1 MISNIGINDDKGIN
15 MKSVEN
21 LVRPNIRA
29 MVPYSTARDEFKG
42 LAELFL
48 DANESPYENGFNRY
62 PDPAQRAVK
71 QQLSAIKGVPA
82 ESIFMGNGSDEAIDL
97 AFRIFCNPGVDNA
110 IAIAPSYGM
119 YSTCAAVNDVE
130 MREVL
135 LNEDF
140 SLPVERILAAAD
152 SRSKLLFICS
162 PNNPTG
168 NAFGKEEIE
177 ALLSGFN
184 GMVVLDEAYAD
195 FSDEGSFAASLGKW
209 PNLIILQ
216 TLSKAW
222 GMAGL
227 RAGLAFA
234 SPYVIRLFSQ
244 VKYPYNINVATL
256 SAVSKLLKAGVAEK
270 VAETKRERALL
281 VSRLGEMRCVERI
294 YPSQA
299 NFLLVKVD
307 DASRLYNYLLK
318 EGIIV
323 RDRSKMPLC
332 SGCLRITVGTPAEN
346 RRLVEVVGAYDDAFY
361 GVSHTMPA
369 EEHSRYARVVRS
381 TNETTVSVC
390 VDLDRSGNIGTAV
403 STGTSKCK
411 GAAGTSAT
419 SAALGSTGAVISSG
433 LNFLDHMLAQI
444 VHHGGIYLTLFAEG
458 DLEVDAHH
466 TMEDVAITLGQAI
479 SNALGDKRGIERYG
493 FALPMD
499 ESSALVL
506 LDFGG
511 RIDFEWDVKFAGER
525 VGDVPTEM
533 FRHFFQSL
541 ASAMNCNLHIAAKG
555 ENDHHIAEAIFKAF
569 ARALKAAVR
578 KEEFNYNIPSSK
590 GVL

>member
-1 MISNIGINDDKGIN
+1 
-15 MKSVEN
+15 MKRIES

-42 LAELFL
+42 VAEVFM
-48 DANESPYENGFNRY
+48 DANESPFDNGYNRY
-62 PDPAQRAVK
+62 PDPSQARLKRRIAE
-71 QQLSAIKGVPA
+71 IKGVDVQN
-82 ESIFMGNGSDEAIDL
+82 IFVGNGSDEAIDL
-97 AFRIFCNPGVDNA
+97 CFRIFCNPGLDNA

-135 LNEDF
+135 LNDDF
-140 SLPVERILAAAD
+140 SLPVERLLDAAD
-152 SRSKLLFICS
+152 NNSKLLFICS

-168 NAFGKEEIE
+168 NVFPREEIE
-177 ALLSGFN
+177 RILQEFD
-184 GMVVLDEAYAD
+184 GMVVLDEAYIDFAD
-195 FSDEGSFAASLGKW
+195 EPGMLRSLENW

-234 SPYVIRLFSQ
+234 SNYVMRLFAQ

-256 SAVSKLLKAGVAEK
+256 SAVEKLLKAGVDDRVKLIKEQ
-270 VAETKRERALL
+270 RAFMEQKL
-281 VSRLGEMRCVERI
+281 SGMECVWRV

-299 NFLLVKVD
+299 NFLLVQVD
-307 DASRLYNYLLK
+307 NAADLYNYLLG

-323 RDRSKMPLC
+323 RDRSRMPLC
-332 SGCLRITVGTPAEN
+332 DNTLRITVGTPQENVRLLRAIAE
-346 RRLVEVVGAYDDAFY
+346 YDIKRY
-361 GVSHTMPA
+361 GSRA
-369 EEHSRYARVVRS
+369 EGELMAERELLQEYESRSARVIRT
-381 TNETTVSVC
+381 TNETSVSVS
-390 VDLDRSGNIGTAV
+390 VDLDNSGTGGI
-403 STGTSKCK
+403 STGLS
-411 GAAGTSAT
+411 
-419 SAALGSTGAVISSG
+419 
-433 LNFLDHMLAQI
+433 FLDHMLMQI
-444 VHHGGIYLTLFAEG
+444 VHHGGIMLTINASG
-458 DLEVDAHH
+458 DLEVDEHH
-466 TMEDVAITLGQAI
+466 TMEDVAITLGQAL
-479 SNALGDKRGIERYG
+479 SKALGDKRGIERYG

-499 ESSALVL
+499 ESEAIVL

-511 RIDFEWDVKFAGER
+511 RIDFKWEVTFYGER
-525 VGDVPTEM
+525 VGDVPTQM

-541 ASAMNCNLHIAAKG
+541 CSAMNCNLHISARG

-578 KEEFNYNIPSSK
+578 REPFNYEIPSSK
-590 GVL
+590 GLL

>member
-1 MISNIGINDDKGIN
+1 
-15 MKSVEN
+15 MKRIES

-42 LAELFL
+42 VAEVFM
-48 DANESPYENGFNRY
+48 DANESPFDNGYNRY
-62 PDPAQRAVK
+62 PDPSQARLKRRIAE
-71 QQLSAIKGVPA
+71 IKGVDVQN
-82 ESIFMGNGSDEAIDL
+82 IFVGNGSDEAIDL
-97 AFRIFCNPGVDNA
+97 CFRIFCNPGLDNA

-135 LNEDF
+135 LNDDF
-140 SLPVERILAAAD
+140 SLPVERLLDAAD
-152 SRSKLLFICS
+152 NNSKLLFICS

-168 NAFGKEEIE
+168 NVFPREEIE
-177 ALLSGFN
+177 RILQEFD
-184 GMVVLDEAYAD
+184 GMVVLDEAYIDFAD
-195 FSDEGSFAASLGKW
+195 EPGMLRSLENW

-234 SPYVIRLFSQ
+234 SNYVMQLFAQ

-256 SAVSKLLKAGVAEK
+256 SAVEKLLKAGVDDRVKLIKEQ
-270 VAETKRERALL
+270 RAFMEQKL
-281 VSRLGEMRCVERI
+281 SGMECVWRV

-299 NFLLVKVD
+299 NFLLVQVD
-307 DASRLYNYLLK
+307 NAADLYNYLLG

-323 RDRSKMPLC
+323 RDRSRMPLC
-332 SGCLRITVGTPAEN
+332 DNTLRITIGTPQENVRLLRAIAE
-346 RRLVEVVGAYDDAFY
+346 YDIKRY
-361 GVSHTMPA
+361 GSRA
-369 EEHSRYARVVRS
+369 EGGPLAERELLQEYESRSARVIRT
-381 TNETTVSVC
+381 TNETSVSVS
-390 VDLDRSGNIGTAV
+390 VDLDNSGTGGI
-403 STGTSKCK
+403 STGLS
-411 GAAGTSAT
+411 
-419 SAALGSTGAVISSG
+419 
-433 LNFLDHMLAQI
+433 FLDHMLMQI
-444 VHHGGIYLTLFAEG
+444 VHHGGIMLTINASG
-458 DLEVDAHH
+458 DLEVDEHH
-466 TMEDVAITLGQAI
+466 TMEDVAITLGQAL
-479 SNALGDKRGIERYG
+479 SKALGDKRGIERYG

-499 ESSALVL
+499 ESEAIVL

-511 RIDFEWDVKFAGER
+511 RIDFKWEVTFSGER
-525 VGDVPTEM
+525 VGDVPTQM

-541 ASAMNCNLHIAAKG
+541 CSAMNCNLHISARG

-578 KEEFNYNIPSSK
+578 REPFNYEIPSSK
-590 GVL
+590 GLL

>member
-1 MISNIGINDDKGIN
+1 
-15 MKSVEN
+15 MKRIES

-42 LAELFL
+42 VAEVFM
-48 DANESPYENGFNRY
+48 DANESPFDNGYNRY
-62 PDPAQRAVK
+62 PDPSQARLKRRIAE
-71 QQLSAIKGVPA
+71 IKGVDVQN
-82 ESIFMGNGSDEAIDL
+82 IFVGNGSDEAIDL
-97 AFRIFCNPGVDNA
+97 CFRIFCNPGLDNA

-135 LNEDF
+135 LNDDF
-140 SLPVERILAAAD
+140 SLPVERLLDAAD
-152 SRSKLLFICS
+152 DNSKLLFICS

-168 NAFGKEEIE
+168 NVFPREEIE
-177 ALLSGFN
+177 RILQEFD
-184 GMVVLDEAYAD
+184 GMVVLDEAYIDFAD
-195 FSDEGSFAASLGKW
+195 EPGMLRSLENW

-234 SPYVIRLFSQ
+234 SNYVMRLFAQ

-256 SAVSKLLKAGVAEK
+256 SAVEKLLKAGVDDRVKLIKEQ
-270 VAETKRERALL
+270 RAFMEQKL
-281 VSRLGEMRCVERI
+281 SGMECVWRV

-299 NFLLVKVD
+299 NFLLVQVD
-307 DASRLYNYLLK
+307 NAADLYNYLLG

-323 RDRSKMPLC
+323 RDRSRMPLC
-332 SGCLRITVGTPAEN
+332 DNTLRITIGTPQENVRLLRAIAE
-346 RRLVEVVGAYDDAFY
+346 YDIKRY
-361 GVSHTMPA
+361 GSRA
-369 EEHSRYARVVRS
+369 EGGPLAEGKPLAEGELMAERELLQEYESRSARVIRT
-381 TNETTVSVC
+381 TNETSVSVS
-390 VDLDRSGNIGTAV
+390 VDLDNSGTGGI
-403 STGTSKCK
+403 STGLS
-411 GAAGTSAT
+411 
-419 SAALGSTGAVISSG
+419 
-433 LNFLDHMLAQI
+433 FLDHMLMQI
-444 VHHGGIYLTLFAEG
+444 VHHGGIMLTINASG
-458 DLEVDAHH
+458 DLEVDEHH
-466 TMEDVAITLGQAI
+466 TMEDVAITLGQAL
-479 SNALGDKRGIERYG
+479 SKALGEKRGIERYG

-499 ESSALVL
+499 ESEAIVL

-511 RIDFEWDVKFAGER
+511 RIDFKWEVTFYGER
-525 VGDVPTEM
+525 VGDVPTQM

-541 ASAMNCNLHIAAKG
+541 CSAMNCNLHISARG

-578 KEEFNYNIPSSK
+578 REPFNYEIPSSK
-590 GVL
+590 GLL

>member
-1 MISNIGINDDKGIN
+1 
-15 MKSVEN
+15 MKRIES

-42 LAELFL
+42 VAEVFM
-48 DANESPYENGFNRY
+48 DANESPFDNGYNRY
-62 PDPAQRAVK
+62 PDPSQARLKRRIAE
-71 QQLSAIKGVPA
+71 IKGVDVQN
-82 ESIFMGNGSDEAIDL
+82 IFVGNGSDEAIDL
-97 AFRIFCNPGVDNA
+97 CFRIFCNPGLDNA

-135 LNEDF
+135 LNDDF
-140 SLPVERILAAAD
+140 SLPVERLLDAAD
-152 SRSKLLFICS
+152 NNSKLLFICS

-168 NAFGKEEIE
+168 NVFPREEIE
-177 ALLSGFN
+177 RILQEFD
-184 GMVVLDEAYAD
+184 GMVVLDEAYIDFAD
-195 FSDEGSFAASLGKW
+195 EPGMLRSLDNW

-234 SPYVIRLFSQ
+234 SDYVMRLFAQ

-256 SAVSKLLKAGVAEK
+256 SAVEKLLKAGVDDRVKLIKEQ
-270 VAETKRERALL
+270 RAFMEQKL
-281 VSRLGEMRCVERI
+281 SGMECVWRV

-299 NFLLVKVD
+299 NFLLVQVD
-307 DASRLYNYLLK
+307 NAADLYNYLLG

-323 RDRSKMPLC
+323 RDRSRMPLC
-332 SGCLRITVGTPAEN
+332 DNTLRITVGTPQENVRLLRAIAE
-346 RRLVEVVGAYDDAFY
+346 YDIKRY
-361 GVSHTMPA
+361 GSRA
-369 EEHSRYARVVRS
+369 EGGPLAEGKPLAEGELMAERELLQEYESRSARVIRT
-381 TNETTVSVC
+381 TNETSVSVS
-390 VDLDRSGNIGTAV
+390 VDLDNSGTGGI
-403 STGTSKCK
+403 STGLS
-411 GAAGTSAT
+411 
-419 SAALGSTGAVISSG
+419 
-433 LNFLDHMLAQI
+433 FLDHMLMQI
-444 VHHGGIYLTLFAEG
+444 VHHGGIMLTINASG
-458 DLEVDAHH
+458 DLEVDEHH
-466 TMEDVAITLGQAI
+466 TMEDVAITLGQALFK
-479 SNALGDKRGIERYG
+479 ALGEKRGIERYG

-499 ESSALVL
+499 ESEAIVL

-511 RIDFEWDVKFAGER
+511 RIDFKWEVTFYGER
-525 VGDVPTEM
+525 VGDVPTQM

-541 ASAMNCNLHIAAKG
+541 CSAMNCNLHISARG

-578 KEEFNYNIPSSK
+578 REPFNYEIPSSK
-590 GVL
+590 GLL

>member
-1 MISNIGINDDKGIN
+1 
-15 MKSVEN
+15 MKRIES

-42 LAELFL
+42 VAEVFM
-48 DANESPYENGFNRY
+48 DANESPFDNGYNRY
-62 PDPAQRAVK
+62 PDPSQARLKRRIAE
-71 QQLSAIKGVPA
+71 IKGVDVQN
-82 ESIFMGNGSDEAIDL
+82 IFVGNGSDEAIDL
-97 AFRIFCNPGVDNA
+97 CFRIFCNPGIDNA

-135 LNEDF
+135 LNDDF
-140 SLPVERILAAAD
+140 SLPVERLLDAAD
-152 SRSKLLFICS
+152 NNSKLLFICS

-168 NAFGKEEIE
+168 NVFPREEIE
-177 ALLSGFN
+177 RILQEFD
-184 GMVVLDEAYAD
+184 GMVVLDEAYIDFAD
-195 FSDEGSFAASLGKW
+195 EPGMLRSLENW

-234 SPYVIRLFSQ
+234 SNYVMRLFAQ

-256 SAVSKLLKAGVAEK
+256 SAVEKLLKAGVDDRVKLIKEQRAFM
-270 VAETKRERALL
+270 ERKL
-281 VSRLGEMRCVERI
+281 SGMECVWRV

-299 NFLLVKVD
+299 NFLLVQVD
-307 DASRLYNYLLK
+307 NAADLYNYLLG

-323 RDRSKMPLC
+323 RDRSRMPLC
-332 SGCLRITVGTPAEN
+332 DNTLRITIGTPQENVRLLRAIAE
-346 RRLVEVVGAYDDAFY
+346 YDIKRY
-361 GVSHTMPA
+361 GSRA
-369 EEHSRYARVVRS
+369 EGGPLAERELLQEYESRSARVIRT
-381 TNETTVSVC
+381 TNETSVSVS
-390 VDLDRSGNIGTAV
+390 VDLDNSGTGGI
-403 STGTSKCK
+403 STGLS
-411 GAAGTSAT
+411 
-419 SAALGSTGAVISSG
+419 
-433 LNFLDHMLAQI
+433 FLDHMLMQI
-444 VHHGGIYLTLFAEG
+444 VHHGGIMLTINASG
-458 DLEVDAHH
+458 DLEVDEHH
-466 TMEDVAITLGQAI
+466 TMEDVAITLGQAL
-479 SNALGDKRGIERYG
+479 SKALGDKRGIERYG

-499 ESSALVL
+499 ESEAIVL

-511 RIDFEWDVKFAGER
+511 RIDFKWEVTFYGER
-525 VGDVPTEM
+525 VGDVPTQM

-541 ASAMNCNLHIAAKG
+541 CSAMNCNLHISARG

-578 KEEFNYNIPSSK
+578 REPFNYEIPSSK
-590 GVL
+590 GLL

>member
-1 MISNIGINDDKGIN
+1 
-15 MKSVEN
+15 MKRIES

-42 LAELFL
+42 VAEVFM
-48 DANESPYENGFNRY
+48 DANESPFDNGYNRY
-62 PDPAQRAVK
+62 PDPSQARLKRRIAE
-71 QQLSAIKGVPA
+71 IKGVDVQN
-82 ESIFMGNGSDEAIDL
+82 IFVGNGSDEAIDL
-97 AFRIFCNPGVDNA
+97 CFRIFCNPGLDNA

-135 LNEDF
+135 LNDDF
-140 SLPVERILAAAD
+140 SLPVERLLDAAD
-152 SRSKLLFICS
+152 NNSKLLFICS

-168 NAFGKEEIE
+168 NVFPREEIE
-177 ALLSGFN
+177 RILQEFD
-184 GMVVLDEAYAD
+184 GMVVLDEAYIDFAD
-195 FSDEGSFAASLGKW
+195 EPGMLRSLENW

-234 SPYVIRLFSQ
+234 SNYVMQLFAQ

-256 SAVSKLLKAGVAEK
+256 SAVEKLLKAGVDDRVKLIKEQ
-270 VAETKRERALL
+270 RAFMEQKL
-281 VSRLGEMRCVERI
+281 SGMECVWRV

-299 NFLLVKVD
+299 NFLLVQVD
-307 DASRLYNYLLK
+307 NAADLYNYLLG

-323 RDRSKMPLC
+323 RDRSRMPLC
-332 SGCLRITVGTPAEN
+332 DNTLRITVGTPQENVRLLRAIAE
-346 RRLVEVVGAYDDAFY
+346 YDIKRY
-361 GVSHTMPA
+361 GSRA
-369 EEHSRYARVVRS
+369 EGGPLAERELLQEYESRSARVIRT
-381 TNETTVSVC
+381 TNETSVSVS
-390 VDLDRSGNIGTAV
+390 VDLANSGTGGI
-403 STGTSKCK
+403 STGLS
-411 GAAGTSAT
+411 
-419 SAALGSTGAVISSG
+419 
-433 LNFLDHMLAQI
+433 FLDHMLMQI
-444 VHHGGIYLTLFAEG
+444 VHHGGIMLTINASG
-458 DLEVDAHH
+458 DLEVDEHH
-466 TMEDVAITLGQAI
+466 TMEDVAITLGQAL
-479 SNALGDKRGIERYG
+479 SKALGEKRGIERYG

-499 ESSALVL
+499 ESEAIVL

-511 RIDFEWDVKFAGER
+511 RIDFKWEVTFYGER
-525 VGDVPTEM
+525 VGDVPTQM

-541 ASAMNCNLHIAAKG
+541 CSAMNCNLHISARG

-578 KEEFNYNIPSSK
+578 REPFNYEIPSSK
-590 GVL
+590 GLL

>member
-1 MISNIGINDDKGIN
+1 
-15 MKSVEN
+15 MKRIES

-42 LAELFL
+42 VAEVFM
-48 DANESPYENGFNRY
+48 DANESPFDNGYNRY
-62 PDPAQRAVK
+62 PDPSQARLKRRIAE
-71 QQLSAIKGVPA
+71 IKGVDVQN
-82 ESIFMGNGSDEAIDL
+82 IFVGNGSDEAIDL
-97 AFRIFCNPGVDNA
+97 CFRIFCNPGLDNA

-135 LNEDF
+135 LNDDF
-140 SLPVERILAAAD
+140 SLPVERLLDAAD
-152 SRSKLLFICS
+152 NNSKLLFICS

-168 NAFGKEEIE
+168 NVFPREEIE
-177 ALLSGFN
+177 RILQEFD
-184 GMVVLDEAYAD
+184 GMVVLDEAYIDFAD
-195 FSDEGSFAASLGKW
+195 EPGMLRSLENW

-234 SPYVIRLFSQ
+234 SNYVMRLFAQ

-256 SAVSKLLKAGVAEK
+256 SAVEKLLKAGVDDRVKLIKEQ
-270 VAETKRERALL
+270 RAFMEQKL
-281 VSRLGEMRCVERI
+281 SGMECVWRV

-299 NFLLVKVD
+299 NFLLVQVD
-307 DASRLYNYLLK
+307 NAADLYNYLLG

-323 RDRSKMPLC
+323 RDRSRMPLC
-332 SGCLRITVGTPAEN
+332 DNTLRITIGTPQENVRLLRAIAE
-346 RRLVEVVGAYDDAFY
+346 YDIKRY
-361 GVSHTMPA
+361 GSRA
-369 EEHSRYARVVRS
+369 EGGPLAEGKSLAEGELMAERELLQEYESRSARVIRT
-381 TNETTVSVC
+381 TNETSVSVS
-390 VDLDRSGNIGTAV
+390 VDLDNSGTGGI
-403 STGTSKCK
+403 STGLS
-411 GAAGTSAT
+411 
-419 SAALGSTGAVISSG
+419 
-433 LNFLDHMLAQI
+433 FLDHMLMQI
-444 VHHGGIYLTLFAEG
+444 VHHGGIMLTINASG
-458 DLEVDAHH
+458 DLEVDEHH
-466 TMEDVAITLGQAI
+466 TMEDVAITLGQAL
-479 SNALGDKRGIERYG
+479 SKALGEKRGIERYG

-499 ESSALVL
+499 ESEAIVL

-511 RIDFEWDVKFAGER
+511 RIDFKWEVTFYGER
-525 VGDVPTEM
+525 VGDVPTQM

-541 ASAMNCNLHIAAKG
+541 CSAMNCNLHISARG

-578 KEEFNYNIPSSK
+578 REPFNYEIPSSK
-590 GVL
+590 GLL

>member
-1 MISNIGINDDKGIN
+1 
-15 MKSVEN
+15 MKRIES

-42 LAELFL
+42 VAEVFM
-48 DANESPYENGFNRY
+48 DANESPFDNGYNRY
-62 PDPAQRAVK
+62 PDPSQAKLKRRIAE
-71 QQLSAIKGVPA
+71 IKGVDVQN
-82 ESIFMGNGSDEAIDL
+82 IFVGNGSDEAIDL
-97 AFRIFCNPGVDNA
+97 CFRIFCNPGLDNA

-135 LNEDF
+135 LNDDF
-140 SLPVERILAAAD
+140 SLPVERLLDAAD
-152 SRSKLLFICS
+152 NNSKLLFICS

-168 NAFGKEEIE
+168 NVFPREEIE
-177 ALLSGFN
+177 RILQEFD
-184 GMVVLDEAYAD
+184 GMVVLDEAYIDFAD
-195 FSDEGSFAASLGKW
+195 EPGMLRSLENW

-234 SPYVIRLFSQ
+234 SNYVMRLFAQ

-256 SAVSKLLKAGVAEK
+256 SAVEKLLKAGVDDRVKLIKEQ
-270 VAETKRERALL
+270 RAFMEQKL
-281 VSRLGEMRCVERI
+281 SGMECVWRV

-299 NFLLVKVD
+299 NFLLVQVD
-307 DASRLYNYLLK
+307 NAADLYNYLLG

-323 RDRSKMPLC
+323 RDRSRMPLC
-332 SGCLRITVGTPAEN
+332 DNTLRITVGTPQENVRLLRAIAE
-346 RRLVEVVGAYDDAFY
+346 YDIKRY
-361 GVSHTMPA
+361 GSRA
-369 EEHSRYARVVRS
+369 EGGPLAERELLQEYESRSARVIRT
-381 TNETTVSVC
+381 TNETSVSVS
-390 VDLDRSGNIGTAV
+390 VDLDNSGTGGI
-403 STGTSKCK
+403 STGLS
-411 GAAGTSAT
+411 
-419 SAALGSTGAVISSG
+419 
-433 LNFLDHMLAQI
+433 FLDHMLMQI
-444 VHHGGIYLTLFAEG
+444 VHHGGIMLTINASG
-458 DLEVDAHH
+458 DLEVDEHH
-466 TMEDVAITLGQAI
+466 TMEDVAITLGQAL
-479 SNALGDKRGIERYG
+479 SKALGDKRGIERYG

-499 ESSALVL
+499 ESEAIVL

-511 RIDFEWDVKFAGER
+511 RIDFKWEVTFYGER
-525 VGDVPTEM
+525 VGDVPTQM

-541 ASAMNCNLHIAAKG
+541 CSAMNCNLHISARG

-578 KEEFNYNIPSSK
+578 REPFNYEIPSSK
-590 GVL
+590 GLL

>member
-1 MISNIGINDDKGIN
+1 
-15 MKSVEN
+15 MKRIES

-42 LAELFL
+42 VAEVFM
-48 DANESPYENGFNRY
+48 DANESPFDNGYNRY
-62 PDPAQRAVK
+62 PDPSQARLKRRIAE
-71 QQLSAIKGVPA
+71 IKGVDVQN
-82 ESIFMGNGSDEAIDL
+82 IFVGNGSDEAIDL
-97 AFRIFCNPGVDNA
+97 CFRIFCNPGLDNA

-135 LNEDF
+135 LNDDF
-140 SLPVERILAAAD
+140 SLPVERLLDAAD
-152 SRSKLLFICS
+152 NNSKLLFICS

-168 NAFGKEEIE
+168 NVFPREEIE
-177 ALLSGFN
+177 RILQEFD
-184 GMVVLDEAYAD
+184 GMVVLDEAYIDFAD
-195 FSDEGSFAASLGKW
+195 EPGMLRSLENW

-234 SPYVIRLFSQ
+234 SNYVMRLFAQ

-256 SAVSKLLKAGVAEK
+256 SAVEKLLKAGVDDRVKLIKEQ
-270 VAETKRERALL
+270 RAFMEQKL
-281 VSRLGEMRCVERI
+281 SGMECVWRG

-299 NFLLVKVD
+299 NFLLVQVD
-307 DASRLYNYLLK
+307 NAADLYNYLLG

-323 RDRSKMPLC
+323 RDRSRMPLC
-332 SGCLRITVGTPAEN
+332 DNTLRITIGTPQENVRLLRAIAE
-346 RRLVEVVGAYDDAFY
+346 YDIKRY
-361 GVSHTMPA
+361 GSRTESGPLA
-369 EEHSRYARVVRS
+369 EGELMAERELLQEYESRSARVIRT
-381 TNETTVSVC
+381 TNETSVSVS
-390 VDLDRSGNIGTAV
+390 VDLDNSGTGGI
-403 STGTSKCK
+403 STGLS
-411 GAAGTSAT
+411 
-419 SAALGSTGAVISSG
+419 
-433 LNFLDHMLAQI
+433 FLDHMLMQI
-444 VHHGGIYLTLFAEG
+444 VHHGGIMLTINASG
-458 DLEVDAHH
+458 DLEVDEHH
-466 TMEDVAITLGQAI
+466 TMEDVAITLGQAL
-479 SNALGDKRGIERYG
+479 SKALGDKRGIERYG

-499 ESSALVL
+499 ESEAIVL

-511 RIDFEWDVKFAGER
+511 RIDFKWEVTFYGER
-525 VGDVPTEM
+525 VGDVPTQM

-541 ASAMNCNLHIAAKG
+541 CSAMNCNLHISARG

-578 KEEFNYNIPSSK
+578 REPFNYEIPSSK
-590 GVL
+590 GLL

>member
-1 MISNIGINDDKGIN
+1 
-15 MKSVEN
+15 MKRIES

-42 LAELFL
+42 VAEVFM
-48 DANESPYENGFNRY
+48 DANESPFDNGYNRY
-62 PDPAQRAVK
+62 PDPSQARLKRRIAE
-71 QQLSAIKGVPA
+71 IKGVDVQN
-82 ESIFMGNGSDEAIDL
+82 IFVGNGSDEAIDL
-97 AFRIFCNPGVDNA
+97 CFRIFCNPGLDNA

-135 LNEDF
+135 LNDDF
-140 SLPVERILAAAD
+140 SLPVERLLDAAD
-152 SRSKLLFICS
+152 NNSKLLFICS

-168 NAFGKEEIE
+168 NVFPREEIE
-177 ALLSGFN
+177 RILQEFD
-184 GMVVLDEAYAD
+184 GMVVLDEAYIDFAD
-195 FSDEGSFAASLGKW
+195 EPGMLRSLENW

-234 SPYVIRLFSQ
+234 SNYVMRLFAQ

-256 SAVSKLLKAGVAEK
+256 SAVEKLLKAGVDDRVKLIKEQ
-270 VAETKRERALL
+270 RAFLEQKL
-281 VSRLGEMRCVERI
+281 SGMECVWRV

-299 NFLLVKVD
+299 NFLLVQVD
-307 DASRLYNYLLK
+307 NAADLYNYLLG

-323 RDRSKMPLC
+323 RDRSRMPLC
-332 SGCLRITVGTPAEN
+332 DNTLRITIGTPQENVRLLRAIAE
-346 RRLVEVVGAYDDAFY
+346 YDIKRY
-361 GVSHTMPA
+361 GSRA
-369 EEHSRYARVVRS
+369 EGGPLAEGELMAERELLQEYESRSARVIRT
-381 TNETTVSVC
+381 TNETSVSVS
-390 VDLDRSGNIGTAV
+390 VDLDNSGTGGI
-403 STGTSKCK
+403 STGLS
-411 GAAGTSAT
+411 
-419 SAALGSTGAVISSG
+419 
-433 LNFLDHMLAQI
+433 FLDHMLMQI
-444 VHHGGIYLTLFAEG
+444 VHHGGIMLTINASG
-458 DLEVDAHH
+458 DLEVDEHH
-466 TMEDVAITLGQAI
+466 TMEDVAITLGQAL
-479 SNALGDKRGIERYG
+479 SKALGDKRGIERYG

-499 ESSALVL
+499 ESEAIVL

-511 RIDFEWDVKFAGER
+511 RIDFKWEVTFYGER
-525 VGDVPTEM
+525 VGDVPTQM

-541 ASAMNCNLHIAAKG
+541 CSAMNCNLHISARG

-578 KEEFNYNIPSSK
+578 REPFNYEIPSSK
-590 GVL
+590 GLL

>member
-1 MISNIGINDDKGIN
+1 
-15 MKSVEN
+15 MKRIES

-42 LAELFL
+42 VAEVFM
-48 DANESPYENGFNRY
+48 DANESPFDNGYNRY
-62 PDPAQRAVK
+62 PDPSQARLKRRIAE
-71 QQLSAIKGVPA
+71 IKGVDVQN
-82 ESIFMGNGSDEAIDL
+82 IFVGNGSDEAIDL
-97 AFRIFCNPGVDNA
+97 CFRIFCNPGLDNA

-135 LNEDF
+135 LNDDF
-140 SLPVERILAAAD
+140 SLPVERLLDAAD
-152 SRSKLLFICS
+152 NNSKLLFICS

-168 NAFGKEEIE
+168 NVFPREEIE
-177 ALLSGFN
+177 RILQEFD
-184 GMVVLDEAYAD
+184 GMVVLDEAYIDFAD
-195 FSDEGSFAASLGKW
+195 EPGMLRSLENW

-234 SPYVIRLFSQ
+234 SDYVMRLFAQ

-256 SAVSKLLKAGVAEK
+256 SAVEKLLKAGVDDRVKLIKEQ
-270 VAETKRERALL
+270 RAFMEQKL
-281 VSRLGEMRCVERI
+281 SGMECVWRV

-299 NFLLVKVD
+299 NFLLVQVD
-307 DASRLYNYLLK
+307 NAADLYNYLLG

-323 RDRSKMPLC
+323 RDRSRMPLC
-332 SGCLRITVGTPAEN
+332 DNTLRITIGTPQENVRLLRAIAEYDIK
-346 RRLVEVVGAYDDAFY
+346 RYGSRAEGGPLAEGELV
-361 GVSHTMPA
+361 A
-369 EEHSRYARVVRS
+369 ERELLQEYESRSARVIRT
-381 TNETTVSVC
+381 TNETSVSVS
-390 VDLDRSGNIGTAV
+390 VDLDNSGTGGI
-403 STGTSKCK
+403 STGLS
-411 GAAGTSAT
+411 
-419 SAALGSTGAVISSG
+419 
-433 LNFLDHMLAQI
+433 FLDHMLMQI
-444 VHHGGIYLTLFAEG
+444 VHHGGIMLTINASG
-458 DLEVDAHH
+458 DLEVDEHH
-466 TMEDVAITLGQAI
+466 TMEDVAITLGQAL
-479 SNALGDKRGIERYG
+479 SKALGDKRGIERYG

-499 ESSALVL
+499 ESEAIVL

-511 RIDFEWDVKFAGER
+511 RIDFKWEVTFYGER
-525 VGDVPTEM
+525 VGDVPTQM

-541 ASAMNCNLHIAAKG
+541 CSAMNCNLHISARG

-578 KEEFNYNIPSSK
+578 REPFNYEIPSSK
-590 GVL
+590 GLL

>member
-1 MISNIGINDDKGIN
+1 
-15 MKSVEN
+15 MKRIES

-42 LAELFL
+42 VAEVFM
-48 DANESPYENGFNRY
+48 DANESPFDNGYNRY
-62 PDPAQRAVK
+62 PDPSQAKLKRRIAE
-71 QQLSAIKGVPA
+71 IKGVDVQN
-82 ESIFMGNGSDEAIDL
+82 IFVGNGSDEAIDL
-97 AFRIFCNPGVDNA
+97 CFRIFCNPGLDNA

-135 LNEDF
+135 LNDDF
-140 SLPVERILAAAD
+140 SLPVERLLDAAD
-152 SRSKLLFICS
+152 NNSKLLFICS

-168 NAFGKEEIE
+168 NVFPREEIE
-177 ALLSGFN
+177 RILQEFD
-184 GMVVLDEAYAD
+184 GMVVLDEAYIDFAD
-195 FSDEGSFAASLGKW
+195 EPGMLRSLENW

-234 SPYVIRLFSQ
+234 SNYVMRLFAQ

-256 SAVSKLLKAGVAEK
+256 SAVEKLLKAGVDDRVKLIKEQ
-270 VAETKRERALL
+270 RAFMEQKL
-281 VSRLGEMRCVERI
+281 SGMECVWRV

-299 NFLLVKVD
+299 NFLLVQVD
-307 DASRLYNYLLK
+307 NAADLYNYLLG

-323 RDRSKMPLC
+323 RDRSRMPLC
-332 SGCLRITVGTPAEN
+332 DNTLRITVGTPQENVRLLRAIAE
-346 RRLVEVVGAYDDAFY
+346 YDIKRY
-361 GVSHTMPA
+361 GSRA
-369 EEHSRYARVVRS
+369 EGGPLAEGKSLAEGELMAERELLQEYESRSARVIRT
-381 TNETTVSVC
+381 TNETSVSVS
-390 VDLDRSGNIGTAV
+390 VDLDNSGTGGI
-403 STGTSKCK
+403 STGLS
-411 GAAGTSAT
+411 
-419 SAALGSTGAVISSG
+419 
-433 LNFLDHMLAQI
+433 FLDHMLMQI
-444 VHHGGIYLTLFAEG
+444 VHHGGIMLTINASG
-458 DLEVDAHH
+458 DLEVDEHH
-466 TMEDVAITLGQAI
+466 TMEDVAITLGQAL
-479 SNALGDKRGIERYG
+479 SKALGDKRGIERYG

-499 ESSALVL
+499 ESEAIVL

-511 RIDFEWDVKFAGER
+511 RIDFKWEVTFYGER
-525 VGDVPTEM
+525 VGDVPTQM

-541 ASAMNCNLHIAAKG
+541 CSAMNCNLHISARG

-578 KEEFNYNIPSSK
+578 REPFNYEIPSSK
-590 GVL
+590 GLL

>member
-1 MISNIGINDDKGIN
+1 
-15 MKSVEN
+15 MKRIES

-42 LAELFL
+42 VAEVFM
-48 DANESPYENGFNRY
+48 DANESPFDNGYNRY
-62 PDPAQRAVK
+62 PDPSQARLKRRIAE
-71 QQLSAIKGVPA
+71 IKGVDVQN
-82 ESIFMGNGSDEAIDL
+82 IFVGNGSDEAIDL
-97 AFRIFCNPGVDNA
+97 CFRIFCNPGLDNA

-135 LNEDF
+135 LNDDF
-140 SLPVERILAAAD
+140 SLPVERLLDAAD
-152 SRSKLLFICS
+152 NNSKLLFICS

-168 NAFGKEEIE
+168 NVFPREEIE
-177 ALLSGFN
+177 RILQEFD
-184 GMVVLDEAYAD
+184 GMVVLDEAYIDFAD
-195 FSDEGSFAASLGKW
+195 EPGMLRSLENW

-234 SPYVIRLFSQ
+234 SNYVMRLFAQ

-256 SAVSKLLKAGVAEK
+256 SAVEKLLKAGVDDRVKLIKEQ
-270 VAETKRERALL
+270 RAFMEQKL
-281 VSRLGEMRCVERI
+281 SGMECVWRV

-299 NFLLVKVD
+299 NFLLVQVD
-307 DASRLYNYLLK
+307 NAADLYNYLLG

-323 RDRSKMPLC
+323 RDRSRMPLC
-332 SGCLRITVGTPAEN
+332 DNTLRITIGTPQENVRLLRAIAEYDIK
-346 RRLVEVVGAYDDAFY
+346 RYGSRAEGGPLAEVGPLAEGELV
-361 GVSHTMPA
+361 A
-369 EEHSRYARVVRS
+369 ERELLQEYESRSARVIRT
-381 TNETTVSVC
+381 TNETSVSVS
-390 VDLDRSGNIGTAV
+390 VDLDNSGTGGI
-403 STGTSKCK
+403 STGLS
-411 GAAGTSAT
+411 
-419 SAALGSTGAVISSG
+419 
-433 LNFLDHMLAQI
+433 FLDHMLMQI
-444 VHHGGIYLTLFAEG
+444 VHHGGIMLTINASG
-458 DLEVDAHH
+458 DLEVDEHH
-466 TMEDVAITLGQAI
+466 TMEDVAITLGQAL
-479 SNALGDKRGIERYG
+479 SKALGDKRGIERYG

-499 ESSALVL
+499 ESEAIVL

-511 RIDFEWDVKFAGER
+511 RIDFKWEVTFYGER
-525 VGDVPTEM
+525 VGDVPTQM

-541 ASAMNCNLHIAAKG
+541 CSAMNCNLHISARG

-578 KEEFNYNIPSSK
+578 REPFNYEIPSSK
-590 GVL
+590 GLL

>member
-1 MISNIGINDDKGIN
+1 
-15 MKSVEN
+15 MKRIES

-42 LAELFL
+42 VAEVFM
-48 DANESPYENGFNRY
+48 DANESPFDNGYNRY
-62 PDPAQRAVK
+62 PDPSQARLKRRIAE
-71 QQLSAIKGVPA
+71 IKGVDVQN
-82 ESIFMGNGSDEAIDL
+82 IFVGNGSDEAIDL
-97 AFRIFCNPGVDNA
+97 CFRIFCNPGLDNA

-135 LNEDF
+135 LNDDF
-140 SLPVERILAAAD
+140 SLPVERLLDAAD
-152 SRSKLLFICS
+152 DNSKLLFICS

-168 NAFGKEEIE
+168 NVFPREEIE
-177 ALLSGFN
+177 RILQEFD
-184 GMVVLDEAYAD
+184 GMVVLDEAYIDFAD
-195 FSDEGSFAASLGKW
+195 EPGMLRSLENW

-234 SPYVIRLFSQ
+234 SDYVMRLFAQ

-256 SAVSKLLKAGVAEK
+256 SAVEKLLKAGVDDRVKLIKEQ
-270 VAETKRERALL
+270 RAFMEQKL
-281 VSRLGEMRCVERI
+281 SGMECVWRV

-299 NFLLVKVD
+299 NFLLVQVD
-307 DASRLYNYLLK
+307 NAADLYNYLLG

-323 RDRSKMPLC
+323 RDRSRMPLC
-332 SGCLRITVGTPAEN
+332 DNTLRITIGTPQENVRLLRAIAEYDIK
-346 RRLVEVVGAYDDAFY
+346 RYGSRAEGELV
-361 GVSHTMPA
+361 A
-369 EEHSRYARVVRS
+369 ERELLREYESRSARVIRT
-381 TNETTVSVC
+381 TNETSVSVS
-390 VDLDRSGNIGTAV
+390 VDLDNSGTGGI
-403 STGTSKCK
+403 STGLS
-411 GAAGTSAT
+411 
-419 SAALGSTGAVISSG
+419 
-433 LNFLDHMLAQI
+433 FLDHMLMQI
-444 VHHGGIYLTLFAEG
+444 VHHGGIMLTINASG
-458 DLEVDAHH
+458 DLEVDEHH
-466 TMEDVAITLGQAI
+466 TMEDVAITLGQAL
-479 SNALGDKRGIERYG
+479 SKALGDKRGIERYG

-499 ESSALVL
+499 ESEAIVL

-511 RIDFEWDVKFAGER
+511 RIDFKWEVTFYGER
-525 VGDVPTEM
+525 VGDVPTQM

-541 ASAMNCNLHIAAKG
+541 CSAMNCNLHISARG

-578 KEEFNYNIPSSK
+578 REPFNYEIPSSK
-590 GVL
+590 GLL

>member
-1 MISNIGINDDKGIN
+1 
-15 MKSVEN
+15 MKRIES

-42 LAELFL
+42 VAEVFM
-48 DANESPYENGFNRY
+48 DANESPFDNGYNRY
-62 PDPAQRAVK
+62 PDPSQARLKRRIAE
-71 QQLSAIKGVPA
+71 IKGVDVQN
-82 ESIFMGNGSDEAIDL
+82 IFVGNGSDEAIDL
-97 AFRIFCNPGVDNA
+97 CFRIFCNPGLDNA

-135 LNEDF
+135 LNDDF
-140 SLPVERILAAAD
+140 SLPVERLLDAAD
-152 SRSKLLFICS
+152 NNSKLLFICS

-168 NAFGKEEIE
+168 NVFPREEIE
-177 ALLSGFN
+177 RILQEFD
-184 GMVVLDEAYAD
+184 GMVVLDEAYIDFAD
-195 FSDEGSFAASLGKW
+195 EPGMLRSLENW

-234 SPYVIRLFSQ
+234 SDYVMRLFAQ

-256 SAVSKLLKAGVAEK
+256 SAVEKLLKAGVDDRVKLIKEQ
-270 VAETKRERALL
+270 RAFMEQKL
-281 VSRLGEMRCVERI
+281 SGMECVWRV

-299 NFLLVKVD
+299 NFLLVQVD
-307 DASRLYNYLLK
+307 NAADLYNYLLG

-323 RDRSKMPLC
+323 RDRSRMPLC
-332 SGCLRITVGTPAEN
+332 DNTLRITVGTPQENVRLLRAIAE
-346 RRLVEVVGAYDDAFY
+346 YDIKRY
-361 GVSHTMPA
+361 GSRA
-369 EEHSRYARVVRS
+369 EGGPLAERELLREYESRSARVIRT
-381 TNETTVSVC
+381 TNETSVSVS
-390 VDLDRSGNIGTAV
+390 VDLDNSGTGGI
-403 STGTSKCK
+403 STGLS
-411 GAAGTSAT
+411 
-419 SAALGSTGAVISSG
+419 
-433 LNFLDHMLAQI
+433 FLDHMLMQI
-444 VHHGGIYLTLFAEG
+444 VHHGGIMLTINASG
-458 DLEVDAHH
+458 DLEVDEHH
-466 TMEDVAITLGQAI
+466 TMEDVAITLGQAL
-479 SNALGDKRGIERYG
+479 SKALGDKRGIERYG

-499 ESSALVL
+499 ESEAIVL

-511 RIDFEWDVKFAGER
+511 RIDFKWEVTFYGER
-525 VGDVPTEM
+525 VGDVPTQM

-541 ASAMNCNLHIAAKG
+541 CSAMNCNLHISARG

-578 KEEFNYNIPSSK
+578 REPFNYEIPSSK
-590 GVL
+590 GLL

>member
-1 MISNIGINDDKGIN
+1 
-15 MKSVEN
+15 MKRIES

-42 LAELFL
+42 VAEVFM
-48 DANESPYENGFNRY
+48 DANESPFDNGYNRY
-62 PDPAQRAVK
+62 PDPSQAKLKRRIAE
-71 QQLSAIKGVPA
+71 IKGVDVQN
-82 ESIFMGNGSDEAIDL
+82 IFVGNGSDEAIDL
-97 AFRIFCNPGVDNA
+97 CFRIFCNPGLDNA

-135 LNEDF
+135 LNDDF
-140 SLPVERILAAAD
+140 SLPVERLLDAAD
-152 SRSKLLFICS
+152 NNSKLLFICS

-168 NAFGKEEIE
+168 NVFPREEIE
-177 ALLSGFN
+177 RILQEFD
-184 GMVVLDEAYAD
+184 GMVVLDEAYIDFAD
-195 FSDEGSFAASLGKW
+195 EPGMLRSLENW

-234 SPYVIRLFSQ
+234 SNYVMRLFAQ

-256 SAVSKLLKAGVAEK
+256 SAVEKLLKAGVDDRVKLIKEQ
-270 VAETKRERALL
+270 RAFMEQKL
-281 VSRLGEMRCVERI
+281 SGMECVWRV

-299 NFLLVKVD
+299 NFLLVQVD
-307 DASRLYNYLLK
+307 NAADLYNYLLG

-323 RDRSKMPLC
+323 RDRSRMPLC
-332 SGCLRITVGTPAEN
+332 DNTLRITVGTPQENVRLLRAIAEYDIK
-346 RRLVEVVGAYDDAFY
+346 RYGSRAEGGPLAEGKSLVEGKLV
-361 GVSHTMPA
+361 A
-369 EEHSRYARVVRS
+369 ERELLQEYESRSARVIRT
-381 TNETTVSVC
+381 TNETSVSVS
-390 VDLDRSGNIGTAV
+390 VDLDNSGTGGI
-403 STGTSKCK
+403 STGLS
-411 GAAGTSAT
+411 
-419 SAALGSTGAVISSG
+419 
-433 LNFLDHMLAQI
+433 FLDHMLMQI
-444 VHHGGIYLTLFAEG
+444 VHHGGIMLTINASG
-458 DLEVDAHH
+458 DLEVDEHH
-466 TMEDVAITLGQAI
+466 TMEDVAITLGQAL
-479 SNALGDKRGIERYG
+479 SKALGEKRGIERYG

-499 ESSALVL
+499 ESEAIVL

-511 RIDFEWDVKFAGER
+511 RIDFKWEVTFYGER
-525 VGDVPTEM
+525 VGDVPTQM

-541 ASAMNCNLHIAAKG
+541 CSAMNCNLHISARG

-578 KEEFNYNIPSSK
+578 REPFNYEIPSSK
-590 GVL
+590 GLL

>member
-1 MISNIGINDDKGIN
+1 
-15 MKSVEN
+15 MKRIES

-42 LAELFL
+42 VAEVFM
-48 DANESPYENGFNRY
+48 DANESPFDNGYNRY
-62 PDPAQRAVK
+62 PDPSQAKLKRRIAE
-71 QQLSAIKGVPA
+71 IKGVDVQN
-82 ESIFMGNGSDEAIDL
+82 IFVGNGSDEAIDL
-97 AFRIFCNPGVDNA
+97 CFRIFCNPGLDNA

-135 LNEDF
+135 LNDDF
-140 SLPVERILAAAD
+140 SLPVERLLDAAD
-152 SRSKLLFICS
+152 NNSKLLFICS

-168 NAFGKEEIE
+168 NVFPREEIE
-177 ALLSGFN
+177 RILQEFD
-184 GMVVLDEAYAD
+184 GMVVLDEAYIDFAD
-195 FSDEGSFAASLGKW
+195 EPGMLRSLENW

-234 SPYVIRLFSQ
+234 SNYVMRLFAQ

-256 SAVSKLLKAGVAEK
+256 SAVEKLLKAGVDDRVKLIKEQRAFM
-270 VAETKRERALL
+270 ERKL
-281 VSRLGEMRCVERI
+281 SGMECVWRV

-299 NFLLVKVD
+299 NFLLVQVD
-307 DASRLYNYLLK
+307 NAADLYNYLLG

-323 RDRSKMPLC
+323 RDRSRMPLC
-332 SGCLRITVGTPAEN
+332 DNTLRITVGTPQENVRLLRAIAE
-346 RRLVEVVGAYDDAFY
+346 YDIKRY
-361 GVSHTMPA
+361 GSRA
-369 EEHSRYARVVRS
+369 EGGPLAERELLQEYESRSARVIRT
-381 TNETTVSVC
+381 TNETSVSVS
-390 VDLDRSGNIGTAV
+390 VDLDNSGTGGI
-403 STGTSKCK
+403 STGLS
-411 GAAGTSAT
+411 
-419 SAALGSTGAVISSG
+419 
-433 LNFLDHMLAQI
+433 FLDHMLMQI
-444 VHHGGIYLTLFAEG
+444 VHHGGIMLTINASG
-458 DLEVDAHH
+458 DLEVDEHH
-466 TMEDVAITLGQAI
+466 TMEDVAITLGQAL
-479 SNALGDKRGIERYG
+479 SKALGEKRGIERYG

-499 ESSALVL
+499 ESEAIVL

-511 RIDFEWDVKFAGER
+511 RIDFKWEVTFYGER
-525 VGDVPTEM
+525 VGDVPTQM

-541 ASAMNCNLHIAAKG
+541 CSAMNCNLHISARG

-578 KEEFNYNIPSSK
+578 REPFNYEIPSSK
-590 GVL
+590 GLL

>member
-1 MISNIGINDDKGIN
+1 
-15 MKSVEN
+15 MKRIES

-42 LAELFL
+42 VAEVFM
-48 DANESPYENGFNRY
+48 DANESPFDNGYNRY
-62 PDPAQRAVK
+62 PDPSQARLKRRIAE
-71 QQLSAIKGVPA
+71 IKGVDVQN
-82 ESIFMGNGSDEAIDL
+82 IFVGNGSDEAIDL
-97 AFRIFCNPGVDNA
+97 CFRIFCNPGLDNA

-135 LNEDF
+135 LNDDF
-140 SLPVERILAAAD
+140 SLPVERLLDAAD
-152 SRSKLLFICS
+152 NNSKLLFICS

-168 NAFGKEEIE
+168 NVFPREEIE
-177 ALLSGFN
+177 RILQEFD
-184 GMVVLDEAYAD
+184 GMVVLDEAYIDFAD
-195 FSDEGSFAASLGKW
+195 EPGMLRSLENW

-234 SPYVIRLFSQ
+234 SNYVMRLFAQ

-256 SAVSKLLKAGVAEK
+256 SAVEKLLKAGVDDRVKLIKEQ
-270 VAETKRERALL
+270 RAFMEQKL
-281 VSRLGEMRCVERI
+281 SGMECVWRV

-299 NFLLVKVD
+299 NFLLVQVD
-307 DASRLYNYLLK
+307 NAADLYKYLLG

-323 RDRSKMPLC
+323 RDRSRMPLC
-332 SGCLRITVGTPAEN
+332 DNTLRITIGTPQENVRLLRAIAE
-346 RRLVEVVGAYDDAFY
+346 YDIKRY
-361 GVSHTMPA
+361 GSRA
-369 EEHSRYARVVRS
+369 EGGPLAERELLQEYESRSARVIRT
-381 TNETTVSVC
+381 TNETSVSVS
-390 VDLDRSGNIGTAV
+390 VDLDNSGTGGI
-403 STGTSKCK
+403 STGLS
-411 GAAGTSAT
+411 
-419 SAALGSTGAVISSG
+419 
-433 LNFLDHMLAQI
+433 FLDHMLMQI
-444 VHHGGIYLTLFAEG
+444 VHHGGIMLTINASG
-458 DLEVDAHH
+458 DLEVDEHH
-466 TMEDVAITLGQAI
+466 TMEDVAITLGQAL
-479 SNALGDKRGIERYG
+479 SKALGDKRGIERYG

-499 ESSALVL
+499 ESEAIVL

-511 RIDFEWDVKFAGER
+511 RIDFKWEVTFYGER
-525 VGDVPTEM
+525 VGDVPTQM

-541 ASAMNCNLHIAAKG
+541 CSAMNCNLHISARG

-578 KEEFNYNIPSSK
+578 REPFNYEIPSSK
-590 GVL
+590 GLL

>member
-1 MISNIGINDDKGIN
+1 
-15 MKSVEN
+15 MKRIES

-42 LAELFL
+42 VAEVFM
-48 DANESPYENGFNRY
+48 DANESPFDNGYNRY
-62 PDPAQRAVK
+62 PDPSQARLKRRIAE
-71 QQLSAIKGVPA
+71 IKGVDVQN
-82 ESIFMGNGSDEAIDL
+82 IFVGNGSDEAIDL
-97 AFRIFCNPGVDNA
+97 CFRIFCNPALDNA

-135 LNEDF
+135 LNDDF
-140 SLPVERILAAAD
+140 SLPVERLLDAAD
-152 SRSKLLFICS
+152 NNSKLLFICS

-168 NAFGKEEIE
+168 NVFPREEIE
-177 ALLSGFN
+177 RILQEFD
-184 GMVVLDEAYAD
+184 GMVVLDEAYIDFAD
-195 FSDEGSFAASLGKW
+195 EPGMLRSLENW

-234 SPYVIRLFSQ
+234 SNYVMRLFAQ

-256 SAVSKLLKAGVAEK
+256 SAVEKLLKAGVDDRVKLIKEQ
-270 VAETKRERALL
+270 RAFMEQKL
-281 VSRLGEMRCVERI
+281 SGMECVWRV

-299 NFLLVKVD
+299 NFLLVQVD
-307 DASRLYNYLLK
+307 NAADLYNYLLG

-323 RDRSKMPLC
+323 RDRSRMPLC
-332 SGCLRITVGTPAEN
+332 DNTLRITVGTPQENVRLLRAIAEYDIK
-346 RRLVEVVGAYDDAFY
+346 RYGSRAEGGPLAEGELV
-361 GVSHTMPA
+361 A
-369 EEHSRYARVVRS
+369 ERELLQEYESRSARVIRT
-381 TNETTVSVC
+381 TNETSVSVS
-390 VDLDRSGNIGTAV
+390 VDLDNSGTGGI
-403 STGTSKCK
+403 STGLS
-411 GAAGTSAT
+411 
-419 SAALGSTGAVISSG
+419 
-433 LNFLDHMLAQI
+433 FLDHMLMQI
-444 VHHGGIYLTLFAEG
+444 VHHGGIMLTINASG
-458 DLEVDAHH
+458 DLEVDEHH
-466 TMEDVAITLGQAI
+466 TMEDVAITLGQAL
-479 SNALGDKRGIERYG
+479 SKALGDKRGIERYG

-499 ESSALVL
+499 ESEAIVL

-511 RIDFEWDVKFAGER
+511 RIDFKWEVTFYGER
-525 VGDVPTEM
+525 VGDVPTQM

-541 ASAMNCNLHIAAKG
+541 CSAMNCNLHISARG

-578 KEEFNYNIPSSK
+578 REPFNYEIPSSK
-590 GVL
+590 GLL

>member
-1 MISNIGINDDKGIN
+1 
-15 MKSVEN
+15 MKRIES

-42 LAELFL
+42 VAEVFM
-48 DANESPYENGFNRY
+48 DANESPFDNGYNRY
-62 PDPAQRAVK
+62 PDPSQARLKRRIAE
-71 QQLSAIKGVPA
+71 IKGVDVQN
-82 ESIFMGNGSDEAIDL
+82 IFVGNGSDEAIDL
-97 AFRIFCNPGVDNA
+97 CFRIFCNPGLDNA

-135 LNEDF
+135 LNDDF
-140 SLPVERILAAAD
+140 SLPVERLLDAAD
-152 SRSKLLFICS
+152 NNSKLLFICS

-168 NAFGKEEIE
+168 NVFPREEIE
-177 ALLSGFN
+177 RILQEFD
-184 GMVVLDEAYAD
+184 GMVVLDEAYIDFAD
-195 FSDEGSFAASLGKW
+195 EPGMLRSLENW

-234 SPYVIRLFSQ
+234 SDYVMRLFAQ

-256 SAVSKLLKAGVAEK
+256 SAVEKLLKAGVDDRVKLIKEQ
-270 VAETKRERALL
+270 RAFMEQKL
-281 VSRLGEMRCVERI
+281 SGMECVWRV

-299 NFLLVKVD
+299 NFLLVQVD
-307 DASRLYNYLLK
+307 NAADLYNYLLG

-323 RDRSKMPLC
+323 RDRSRMPLC
-332 SGCLRITVGTPAEN
+332 DNTLRITIGTPQENVRLLRAIAEYDIK
-346 RRLVEVVGAYDDAFY
+346 RYGSCAEGGPLAEGKPLAEGELV
-361 GVSHTMPA
+361 A
-369 EEHSRYARVVRS
+369 ERELLQEYESRSARVIRT
-381 TNETTVSVC
+381 TNETSVSVS
-390 VDLDRSGNIGTAV
+390 VDLDNSGTGGI
-403 STGTSKCK
+403 STGLS
-411 GAAGTSAT
+411 
-419 SAALGSTGAVISSG
+419 
-433 LNFLDHMLAQI
+433 FLDHMLMQI
-444 VHHGGIYLTLFAEG
+444 VHHGGIMLTINASG
-458 DLEVDAHH
+458 DLEVDEHH
-466 TMEDVAITLGQAI
+466 TMEDVAITLGQAL
-479 SNALGDKRGIERYG
+479 SKALGDKRGIERYG

-499 ESSALVL
+499 ESEAIVL

-511 RIDFEWDVKFAGER
+511 RIDFKWEVTFYGER
-525 VGDVPTEM
+525 VGDVPTQM

-541 ASAMNCNLHIAAKG
+541 CSAMNCNLHISARG

-578 KEEFNYNIPSSK
+578 REPFNYEIPSSK
-590 GVL
+590 GLL

>member
-1 MISNIGINDDKGIN
+1 
-15 MKSVEN
+15 MKRIES

-42 LAELFL
+42 VAEVFM
-48 DANESPYENGFNRY
+48 DANESPFDNGYNRY
-62 PDPAQRAVK
+62 PDPSQARLKRRIAE
-71 QQLSAIKGVPA
+71 IKGVDVQN
-82 ESIFMGNGSDEAIDL
+82 IFVGNGSDEAIDL
-97 AFRIFCNPGVDNA
+97 CFRIFCNPGLDNA

-135 LNEDF
+135 LNDDF
-140 SLPVERILAAAD
+140 SLPVERLLDAAD
-152 SRSKLLFICS
+152 NNSKLLFICS

-168 NAFGKEEIE
+168 NVFPREEIE
-177 ALLSGFN
+177 RILQEFD
-184 GMVVLDEAYAD
+184 GMVVLDEAYIDFAD
-195 FSDEGSFAASLGKW
+195 EPGMLRSLENW

-234 SPYVIRLFSQ
+234 SNYVMRLFAQ

-256 SAVSKLLKAGVAEK
+256 SAVEKLLKAGVDDRVKLIKEQ
-270 VAETKRERALL
+270 RAFMEQKL
-281 VSRLGEMRCVERI
+281 SGMECVWRV

-299 NFLLVKVD
+299 NFLLVQVD
-307 DASRLYNYLLK
+307 NAADLYNYLLG

-323 RDRSKMPLC
+323 RDRSRMPLC
-332 SGCLRITVGTPAEN
+332 DNTLRITVGTPQENVRLLRAIAE
-346 RRLVEVVGAYDDAFY
+346 YDIKRY
-361 GVSHTMPA
+361 GSRA
-369 EEHSRYARVVRS
+369 EGGLMAERELLQEYESRSARVIRT
-381 TNETTVSVC
+381 TNETSVSVS
-390 VDLDRSGNIGTAV
+390 VDLDNSGTGGI
-403 STGTSKCK
+403 STGLS
-411 GAAGTSAT
+411 
-419 SAALGSTGAVISSG
+419 
-433 LNFLDHMLAQI
+433 FLDHMLMQI
-444 VHHGGIYLTLFAEG
+444 VHHGGIMLTINASG
-458 DLEVDAHH
+458 DLEVDEHH
-466 TMEDVAITLGQAI
+466 TMEDVAITLGQAL
-479 SNALGDKRGIERYG
+479 SKALGEKRGIERYG

-499 ESSALVL
+499 ESEAIVL

-511 RIDFEWDVKFAGER
+511 RIDFKWEVTFYGER
-525 VGDVPTEM
+525 VGDVPTQM

-541 ASAMNCNLHIAAKG
+541 CSAMNCNLHISARG

-578 KEEFNYNIPSSK
+578 REPFNYEIPSSK
-590 GVL
+590 GLL

>member
-1 MISNIGINDDKGIN
+1 
-15 MKSVEN
+15 MKRIES

-42 LAELFL
+42 VAEVFM
-48 DANESPYENGFNRY
+48 DANESPFDNGYNRY
-62 PDPAQRAVK
+62 PDPSQARLKRRIAE
-71 QQLSAIKGVPA
+71 IKGVDVQN
-82 ESIFMGNGSDEAIDL
+82 IFVGNGSDEAIDL
-97 AFRIFCNPGVDNA
+97 CFRIFCNPGLDNA

-135 LNEDF
+135 LNDDF
-140 SLPVERILAAAD
+140 SLPVERLLDAAD
-152 SRSKLLFICS
+152 NNSKLLFICS

-168 NAFGKEEIE
+168 NVFPREEIE
-177 ALLSGFN
+177 RILQEFD
-184 GMVVLDEAYAD
+184 GMVVLDEAYIDFAD
-195 FSDEGSFAASLGKW
+195 EPGMLRSLENW

-234 SPYVIRLFSQ
+234 SDYVMRLFAQ

-256 SAVSKLLKAGVAEK
+256 SAVEKLLKAGVDDRVKLIKEQ
-270 VAETKRERALL
+270 RAFMEQKL
-281 VSRLGEMRCVERI
+281 SGMECVWRV

-299 NFLLVKVD
+299 NFLLVQVD
-307 DASRLYNYLLK
+307 NAADLYNYLLG

-323 RDRSKMPLC
+323 RDRSRMPLC
-332 SGCLRITVGTPAEN
+332 DNTLRITIGTPQENVRLLRAIAE
-346 RRLVEVVGAYDDAFY
+346 YDIKRY
-361 GVSHTMPA
+361 GSRA
-369 EEHSRYARVVRS
+369 EGGPLAERELLREYESRSARVIRT
-381 TNETTVSVC
+381 TNETSVSVS
-390 VDLDRSGNIGTAV
+390 VDLDNSGTGGI
-403 STGTSKCK
+403 STGLS
-411 GAAGTSAT
+411 
-419 SAALGSTGAVISSG
+419 
-433 LNFLDHMLAQI
+433 FLDHMLMQI
-444 VHHGGIYLTLFAEG
+444 VHHGGIMLTINASG
-458 DLEVDAHH
+458 DLEVDEHH
-466 TMEDVAITLGQAI
+466 TMEDVAITLGQAL
-479 SNALGDKRGIERYG
+479 SKALGEKRGIERYG

-499 ESSALVL
+499 ESEAIVL

-511 RIDFEWDVKFAGER
+511 RIDFKWEVTFYGER
-525 VGDVPTEM
+525 VGDVPTQM

-541 ASAMNCNLHIAAKG
+541 CSAMNCNLHISARG

-578 KEEFNYNIPSSK
+578 REPFNYEIPSSK
-590 GVL
+590 GLL

>member
-1 MISNIGINDDKGIN
+1 
-15 MKSVEN
+15 MKRIES

-42 LAELFL
+42 VAEVFM
-48 DANESPYENGFNRY
+48 DANESPFDNGYNRY
-62 PDPAQRAVK
+62 PDPSQARLKRRIAE
-71 QQLSAIKGVPA
+71 IKGVDVQN
-82 ESIFMGNGSDEAIDL
+82 IFVGNGSDEAIDL
-97 AFRIFCNPGVDNA
+97 CFRIFCNPGLDNA

-135 LNEDF
+135 LNDDF
-140 SLPVERILAAAD
+140 SLPVERLLDAAD
-152 SRSKLLFICS
+152 NNSKLLFICS

-168 NAFGKEEIE
+168 NVFPREEIE
-177 ALLSGFN
+177 RILQEFD
-184 GMVVLDEAYAD
+184 GMVVLDEAYIDFAD
-195 FSDEGSFAASLGKW
+195 EPGMLRSLENW

-234 SPYVIRLFSQ
+234 SNYVMRLFAQ

-256 SAVSKLLKAGVAEK
+256 SAVEKLLKAGVDDRVKLIKEQ
-270 VAETKRERALL
+270 RAFMEQKL
-281 VSRLGEMRCVERI
+281 SGMECVWRV

-299 NFLLVKVD
+299 NFLLVQVD
-307 DASRLYNYLLK
+307 NAADLYNYLLG

-323 RDRSKMPLC
+323 RDRSRMPLC
-332 SGCLRITVGTPAEN
+332 DNTLRITIGTPQENVRLLRAIAEYDIK
-346 RRLVEVVGAYDDAFY
+346 RYGSRAEGGPLAEVG
-361 GVSHTMPA
+361 PLA
-369 EEHSRYARVVRS
+369 EGELMAERELLQEYESRSARVIRT
-381 TNETTVSVC
+381 TNETSVSVS
-390 VDLDRSGNIGTAV
+390 VDLDNSGTGGI
-403 STGTSKCK
+403 STGLS
-411 GAAGTSAT
+411 
-419 SAALGSTGAVISSG
+419 
-433 LNFLDHMLAQI
+433 FLDHMLMQI
-444 VHHGGIYLTLFAEG
+444 VHHGGIMLTINASG
-458 DLEVDAHH
+458 DLEVDEHH
-466 TMEDVAITLGQAI
+466 TMEDVAITLGQAL
-479 SNALGDKRGIERYG
+479 SKALGEKRGIERYG

-499 ESSALVL
+499 ESEAIVL

-511 RIDFEWDVKFAGER
+511 RIDFKWEVTFYGER
-525 VGDVPTEM
+525 VGDVPTQM

-541 ASAMNCNLHIAAKG
+541 CSAMNCNLHISARG

-578 KEEFNYNIPSSK
+578 REPFNYEIPSSK
-590 GVL
+590 GLL

>member
-1 MISNIGINDDKGIN
+1 
-15 MKSVEN
+15 MKRIES

-42 LAELFL
+42 VAEVFM
-48 DANESPYENGFNRY
+48 DANESPFDNGYNRY
-62 PDPAQRAVK
+62 PDPSQAKLKRRIAE
-71 QQLSAIKGVPA
+71 IKGVDVQN
-82 ESIFMGNGSDEAIDL
+82 IFVGNGSDEAIDL
-97 AFRIFCNPGVDNA
+97 CFRIFCNPGLDNA

-135 LNEDF
+135 LNDDF
-140 SLPVERILAAAD
+140 SLPVERLLDAAD
-152 SRSKLLFICS
+152 NNSKLLFICS

-168 NAFGKEEIE
+168 NVFPREEIE
-177 ALLSGFN
+177 RILQEFD
-184 GMVVLDEAYAD
+184 GMVVLDEAYIDFAD
-195 FSDEGSFAASLGKW
+195 EPGMLRSLENW

-234 SPYVIRLFSQ
+234 SNYVMRLFAQ

-256 SAVSKLLKAGVAEK
+256 SAVEKLLKAGVDDRVKLIKEQ
-270 VAETKRERALL
+270 RAFMEQKL
-281 VSRLGEMRCVERI
+281 SGMECVWRV

-299 NFLLVKVD
+299 NFLLVQVD
-307 DASRLYNYLLK
+307 NAADLYNYLLG

-323 RDRSKMPLC
+323 RDRSRMPLC
-332 SGCLRITVGTPAEN
+332 DNTLRITVGTPQENVRLLRAIAE
-346 RRLVEVVGAYDDAFY
+346 YDIKRY
-361 GVSHTMPA
+361 GSRA
-369 EEHSRYARVVRS
+369 EGGPLAEGELMAERELLQEYESRSARVIR
-381 TNETTVSVC
+381 TTYETSVSVS
-390 VDLDRSGNIGTAV
+390 VDLDNSGTGGI
-403 STGTSKCK
+403 STGLS
-411 GAAGTSAT
+411 
-419 SAALGSTGAVISSG
+419 
-433 LNFLDHMLAQI
+433 FLDHMLMQI
-444 VHHGGIYLTLFAEG
+444 VHHGGIMLTINASG
-458 DLEVDAHH
+458 DLEVDEHH
-466 TMEDVAITLGQAI
+466 TMEDVAITLGQAL
-479 SNALGDKRGIERYG
+479 SKALGEKRGIERYG

-499 ESSALVL
+499 ESEAIVL

-511 RIDFEWDVKFAGER
+511 RIDFKWEVTFYGER
-525 VGDVPTEM
+525 VGDVPTQM

-541 ASAMNCNLHIAAKG
+541 CSAMNCNLHISARG

-578 KEEFNYNIPSSK
+578 REPFNYEIPSSK
-590 GVL
+590 GLL

>member
-1 MISNIGINDDKGIN
+1 
-15 MKSVEN
+15 MKRIES

-42 LAELFL
+42 VAEVFM
-48 DANESPYENGFNRY
+48 DANESPFDNGYNRY
-62 PDPAQRAVK
+62 PDPSQAKLKRRIAE
-71 QQLSAIKGVPA
+71 IKGVDMQN
-82 ESIFMGNGSDEAIDL
+82 IFVGNGSDEAIDL
-97 AFRIFCNPGVDNA
+97 CFRIFCNPGLDNA

-135 LNEDF
+135 LNDDF
-140 SLPVERILAAAD
+140 SLPVERLLDAAD
-152 SRSKLLFICS
+152 NNSKLLFICS

-168 NAFGKEEIE
+168 NVFPREEIE
-177 ALLSGFN
+177 RILQEFD
-184 GMVVLDEAYAD
+184 GMVVLDEAYIDFAD
-195 FSDEGSFAASLGKW
+195 EPGMLRSLENW

-234 SPYVIRLFSQ
+234 SNYVMRLFAQ

-256 SAVSKLLKAGVAEK
+256 SAVEKLLKAGVDDRVKLIKEQ
-270 VAETKRERALL
+270 RAFLEQKL
-281 VSRLGEMRCVERI
+281 SGMECVWRV

-299 NFLLVKVD
+299 NFLLVQVD
-307 DASRLYNYLLK
+307 NAADLYNYLLG

-323 RDRSKMPLC
+323 RDRSRMPLC
-332 SGCLRITVGTPAEN
+332 DNTLRITVGTPQENVRLLRAIAE
-346 RRLVEVVGAYDDAFY
+346 YDIKRY
-361 GVSHTMPA
+361 GSRA
-369 EEHSRYARVVRS
+369 EGGPLAEGKPLAEGELMAERELLQEYESRSARVIRT
-381 TNETTVSVC
+381 TNETSVSVS
-390 VDLDRSGNIGTAV
+390 VDLDNSGTGGI
-403 STGTSKCK
+403 STGLS
-411 GAAGTSAT
+411 
-419 SAALGSTGAVISSG
+419 
-433 LNFLDHMLAQI
+433 FLDHMLMQI
-444 VHHGGIYLTLFAEG
+444 VHHGGIMLTINASG
-458 DLEVDAHH
+458 DLEVDEHH
-466 TMEDVAITLGQAI
+466 TMEDVAITLGQAL
-479 SNALGDKRGIERYG
+479 SKALGEKRGIERYG

-499 ESSALVL
+499 ESEAIVL

-511 RIDFEWDVKFAGER
+511 RIDFKWEVTFYGER
-525 VGDVPTEM
+525 VGDVPTQM

-541 ASAMNCNLHIAAKG
+541 CSAMNCNLHISARG

-578 KEEFNYNIPSSK
+578 REPFNYEIPSSK
-590 GVL
+590 GLL

>member
-1 MISNIGINDDKGIN
+1 
-15 MKSVEN
+15 MKRIES

-42 LAELFL
+42 VAEVFM
-48 DANESPYENGFNRY
+48 DANESPFDNAYHRY
-62 PDPAQRAVK
+62 PDPSQARLKRRIAE
-71 QQLSAIKGVPA
+71 IKGVDVQN
-82 ESIFMGNGSDEAIDL
+82 IFVGNGSDEAIDL
-97 AFRIFCNPGVDNA
+97 CFRIFCNPGLDNA

-135 LNEDF
+135 LNDDF
-140 SLPVERILAAAD
+140 SLPVERLLDAAD
-152 SRSKLLFICS
+152 NNSKLLFICS

-168 NAFGKEEIE
+168 NVFPREEIE
-177 ALLSGFN
+177 RILQEFD
-184 GMVVLDEAYAD
+184 GMVVLDEAYIDFAD
-195 FSDEGSFAASLGKW
+195 EPGMLRSLENW

-234 SPYVIRLFSQ
+234 SNYVMRLFAQ

-256 SAVSKLLKAGVAEK
+256 SAVEKLLKAGVDDRVKLIKEQRAFM
-270 VAETKRERALL
+270 ERKL
-281 VSRLGEMRCVERI
+281 SGMECVWRV

-299 NFLLVKVD
+299 NFLLVQVD
-307 DASRLYNYLLK
+307 NAADLYNYLLG

-323 RDRSKMPLC
+323 RDRSRMPLC
-332 SGCLRITVGTPAEN
+332 DNTLRITVGTPQENVRLLRAIAE
-346 RRLVEVVGAYDDAFY
+346 YDIKRY
-361 GVSHTMPA
+361 GSRA
-369 EEHSRYARVVRS
+369 EGGPLAERELLQEYESRSARVIRT
-381 TNETTVSVC
+381 TNETSVSVS
-390 VDLDRSGNIGTAV
+390 VDLDNSGTGGI
-403 STGTSKCK
+403 STGLS
-411 GAAGTSAT
+411 
-419 SAALGSTGAVISSG
+419 
-433 LNFLDHMLAQI
+433 FLDHMLMQI
-444 VHHGGIYLTLFAEG
+444 VHHGGIMLTINASG
-458 DLEVDAHH
+458 DLEVDEHH
-466 TMEDVAITLGQAI
+466 TMEDVAITLGQAL
-479 SNALGDKRGIERYG
+479 SKALGDKRGIERYG

-499 ESSALVL
+499 ESEAIVL

-511 RIDFEWDVKFAGER
+511 RIDFKWEVTFYGER
-525 VGDVPTEM
+525 VGDVPTQM

-541 ASAMNCNLHIAAKG
+541 CSAMNCNLHISARG

-578 KEEFNYNIPSSK
+578 REPFNYEIPSSK
-590 GVL
+590 GLL

>member
-1 MISNIGINDDKGIN
+1 
-15 MKSVEN
+15 MKRIES

-42 LAELFL
+42 VAEVFM
-48 DANESPYENGFNRY
+48 DANESPFDNGYNRY
-62 PDPAQRAVK
+62 PDPSQARLKRRIAE
-71 QQLSAIKGVPA
+71 IKGVDVQN
-82 ESIFMGNGSDEAIDL
+82 IFVGNGSDEAIDL
-97 AFRIFCNPGVDNA
+97 CFRIFCNPGLDNA

-135 LNEDF
+135 LNDDF
-140 SLPVERILAAAD
+140 SLPVERLLDAAD
-152 SRSKLLFICS
+152 NNSKLLFICS

-168 NAFGKEEIE
+168 NVFPREEIE
-177 ALLSGFN
+177 RILQEFD
-184 GMVVLDEAYAD
+184 GMVVLDEAYIDFAD
-195 FSDEGSFAASLGKW
+195 EPGMLRSLENW

-234 SPYVIRLFSQ
+234 SNYVMRLFAQ

-256 SAVSKLLKAGVAEK
+256 SAVEKLLKAGVDDRVKLIKEQRSFMEQK
-270 VAETKRERALL
+270 LSGME
-281 VSRLGEMRCVERI
+281 CVWRV

-299 NFLLVKVD
+299 NFLLVQVD
-307 DASRLYNYLLK
+307 NAADLYNYLLG

-323 RDRSKMPLC
+323 RDRSRMPLC
-332 SGCLRITVGTPAEN
+332 DNTLRITVGTPQENVRLLRAIAE
-346 RRLVEVVGAYDDAFY
+346 YDIKRY
-361 GVSHTMPA
+361 GSRA
-369 EEHSRYARVVRS
+369 EGGPLAERELLQEYESRSARVIRT
-381 TNETTVSVC
+381 TNETSVSVS
-390 VDLDRSGNIGTAV
+390 VDLDNSGTGGI
-403 STGTSKCK
+403 STGLS
-411 GAAGTSAT
+411 
-419 SAALGSTGAVISSG
+419 
-433 LNFLDHMLAQI
+433 FLDHMLMQI
-444 VHHGGIYLTLFAEG
+444 VHHGGIMLTINASG
-458 DLEVDAHH
+458 DLEVDEHH
-466 TMEDVAITLGQAI
+466 TMEDVAITLGQAL
-479 SNALGDKRGIERYG
+479 SKALGDKRGIERYG

-499 ESSALVL
+499 ESEAIVL

-511 RIDFEWDVKFAGER
+511 RIDFKWEVTFYGER
-525 VGDVPTEM
+525 VGDVPTQM

-541 ASAMNCNLHIAAKG
+541 CSAMNCNLHISARG

-578 KEEFNYNIPSSK
+578 REPFNYEIPSSK
-590 GVL
+590 GLL

>member
-1 MISNIGINDDKGIN
+1 
-15 MKSVEN
+15 MKRIES

-42 LAELFL
+42 VAEVFM
-48 DANESPYENGFNRY
+48 DANESPFDNGYNRY
-62 PDPAQRAVK
+62 PDPSQAKLKRRIAE
-71 QQLSAIKGVPA
+71 IKGVDVQN
-82 ESIFMGNGSDEAIDL
+82 IFVGNGSDEAIDL
-97 AFRIFCNPGVDNA
+97 CFRIFCNPGLDNA

-135 LNEDF
+135 LNDDF
-140 SLPVERILAAAD
+140 SLPVERLLDAAD
-152 SRSKLLFICS
+152 NNSKLLFICS

-168 NAFGKEEIE
+168 NVFPREEIE
-177 ALLSGFN
+177 RILQEFD
-184 GMVVLDEAYAD
+184 GMVVLDEAYIDFAD
-195 FSDEGSFAASLGKW
+195 EPGMLRSLENW

-234 SPYVIRLFSQ
+234 SNYVMRLFAQ

-256 SAVSKLLKAGVAEK
+256 SAVEKLLKAGVDDRVKLIKEQRAFM
-270 VAETKRERALL
+270 ERKL
-281 VSRLGEMRCVERI
+281 SGMECVWRV

-299 NFLLVKVD
+299 NFLLVQVD
-307 DASRLYNYLLK
+307 NAADLYNYLLG

-323 RDRSKMPLC
+323 RDRSRMPLC
-332 SGCLRITVGTPAEN
+332 DNTLRITIGTPQENVRLLRAIAE
-346 RRLVEVVGAYDDAFY
+346 YDIKRY
-361 GVSHTMPA
+361 GSRA
-369 EEHSRYARVVRS
+369 EGGPLAERELLREYESRSARVIRT
-381 TNETTVSVC
+381 TNETSVSVS
-390 VDLDRSGNIGTAV
+390 VDLDNSGTGGI
-403 STGTSKCK
+403 STGLS
-411 GAAGTSAT
+411 
-419 SAALGSTGAVISSG
+419 
-433 LNFLDHMLAQI
+433 FLDHMLMQI
-444 VHHGGIYLTLFAEG
+444 VHHGGIMLTINASG
-458 DLEVDAHH
+458 DLEVDEHH
-466 TMEDVAITLGQAI
+466 TMEDVAITLGQAL
-479 SNALGDKRGIERYG
+479 SKALGDKRGIERYG

-499 ESSALVL
+499 ESEAIVL

-511 RIDFEWDVKFAGER
+511 RIDFKWEVTFYGER
-525 VGDVPTEM
+525 VGDVPTQM

-541 ASAMNCNLHIAAKG
+541 CSAMNCNLHISARG

-578 KEEFNYNIPSSK
+578 REPFNYEIPSSK
-590 GVL
+590 GLL

>member
-1 MISNIGINDDKGIN
+1 
-15 MKSVEN
+15 MKRIES

-42 LAELFL
+42 VAEVFM
-48 DANESPYENGFNRY
+48 DANESPFDNGYNRY
-62 PDPAQRAVK
+62 PDPSQAKLKRRIAE
-71 QQLSAIKGVPA
+71 IKGVDVQN
-82 ESIFMGNGSDEAIDL
+82 IFVGNGSDEAIDL
-97 AFRIFCNPGVDNA
+97 CFRIFCNPGLDNA

-135 LNEDF
+135 LNDDF
-140 SLPVERILAAAD
+140 SLPVERLLDAAD
-152 SRSKLLFICS
+152 NNSKLLFICS

-168 NAFGKEEIE
+168 NVFPREEIE
-177 ALLSGFN
+177 RILQEFD
-184 GMVVLDEAYAD
+184 GMVVLDEAYIDFAD
-195 FSDEGSFAASLGKW
+195 EPGMLRSLENW

-234 SPYVIRLFSQ
+234 SNYVMRLFAQ

-256 SAVSKLLKAGVAEK
+256 SAVEKLLKAGVDDRVKLIKEQ
-270 VAETKRERALL
+270 RAFMEQKL
-281 VSRLGEMRCVERI
+281 SGMECVWRV

-299 NFLLVKVD
+299 NFLLVQVD
-307 DASRLYNYLLK
+307 NAADLYNYLLG

-323 RDRSKMPLC
+323 RDRSRMPLC
-332 SGCLRITVGTPAEN
+332 DNTLRITIGTPQENVRLLRAIAE
-346 RRLVEVVGAYDDAFY
+346 YDIKRY
-361 GVSHTMPA
+361 GSRA
-369 EEHSRYARVVRS
+369 EGGPLAERELLQEYESRSARVIRT
-381 TNETTVSVC
+381 TNETSVSVS
-390 VDLDRSGNIGTAV
+390 VDLDNSGTGGI
-403 STGTSKCK
+403 STGLS
-411 GAAGTSAT
+411 
-419 SAALGSTGAVISSG
+419 
-433 LNFLDHMLAQI
+433 FLDHMLMQI
-444 VHHGGIYLTLFAEG
+444 VHHGGIMLTINASG
-458 DLEVDAHH
+458 DLEVDEHH
-466 TMEDVAITLGQAI
+466 TMEDVAITLGQAL
-479 SNALGDKRGIERYG
+479 SKALGDKRGIERYG

-499 ESSALVL
+499 ESEAIVL

-511 RIDFEWDVKFAGER
+511 RIDFKWEVTFYGER
-525 VGDVPTEM
+525 VGDVPTQM

-541 ASAMNCNLHIAAKG
+541 CSAMNCNLHISARG

-578 KEEFNYNIPSSK
+578 REPFNYEIPSSK
-590 GVL
+590 GLL

>member
-1 MISNIGINDDKGIN
+1 
-15 MKSVEN
+15 MKRIES

-42 LAELFL
+42 VAEVFM
-48 DANESPYENGFNRY
+48 DANESPFDNGYNRY
-62 PDPAQRAVK
+62 PDPSQARLKRRIAE
-71 QQLSAIKGVPA
+71 IKGVDVQN
-82 ESIFMGNGSDEAIDL
+82 IFVGNGSDEAIDL
-97 AFRIFCNPGVDNA
+97 CFRIFCNPGLDNA

-135 LNEDF
+135 LNDDF
-140 SLPVERILAAAD
+140 SLPVERLLDAAD
-152 SRSKLLFICS
+152 NNSKLLFICS

-168 NAFGKEEIE
+168 NVFPREEIE
-177 ALLSGFN
+177 RILQEFD
-184 GMVVLDEAYAD
+184 GMVVLDEAYIDFAD
-195 FSDEGSFAASLGKW
+195 EPGMLRSLENW

-234 SPYVIRLFSQ
+234 SNYVMRLFAQ

-256 SAVSKLLKAGVAEK
+256 SAVEKLLKAGVDDRVKLIKEQ
-270 VAETKRERALL
+270 RAFMEQKL
-281 VSRLGEMRCVERI
+281 SGMECVWRV

-299 NFLLVKVD
+299 NFLLVQVD
-307 DASRLYNYLLK
+307 NAVDLYNYLLG

-323 RDRSKMPLC
+323 RDRSRMPLC
-332 SGCLRITVGTPAEN
+332 DNTLRITIGTPQENVRLLRAIAEYDIK
-346 RRLVEVVGAYDDAFY
+346 RYGSRAEGGPLAEGELV
-361 GVSHTMPA
+361 A
-369 EEHSRYARVVRS
+369 ERELLQEYESRSARVIRT
-381 TNETTVSVC
+381 TNETSVSVS
-390 VDLDRSGNIGTAV
+390 VDLDNSGTGGI
-403 STGTSKCK
+403 STGLS
-411 GAAGTSAT
+411 
-419 SAALGSTGAVISSG
+419 
-433 LNFLDHMLAQI
+433 FLDHMLMQI
-444 VHHGGIYLTLFAEG
+444 VHHGGIMLTINASG
-458 DLEVDAHH
+458 DLEVDEHH
-466 TMEDVAITLGQAI
+466 TMEDVAITLGQAL
-479 SNALGDKRGIERYG
+479 SKALGEKRGIERYG

-499 ESSALVL
+499 ESEAIVL

-511 RIDFEWDVKFAGER
+511 RIDFKWEVTFYGER
-525 VGDVPTEM
+525 VGDVPTQM

-541 ASAMNCNLHIAAKG
+541 CSAMNCNLHISARG

-578 KEEFNYNIPSSK
+578 REPFNYEIPSSK
-590 GVL
+590 GLL

>member
-1 MISNIGINDDKGIN
+1 
-15 MKSVEN
+15 MKRIES

-42 LAELFL
+42 VAEVFM
-48 DANESPYENGFNRY
+48 DANESPFDNGYNRY
-62 PDPAQRAVK
+62 PDPSQARLKRRIAE
-71 QQLSAIKGVPA
+71 IKGMDVQN
-82 ESIFMGNGSDEAIDL
+82 IFVGNGSDEAIDL
-97 AFRIFCNPGVDNA
+97 CFRIFCNPGLDNA

-135 LNEDF
+135 LNDDF
-140 SLPVERILAAAD
+140 SLPVERLLDAAD
-152 SRSKLLFICS
+152 NNSKLLFICS

-168 NAFGKEEIE
+168 NVFPREEIE
-177 ALLSGFN
+177 RILQEFD
-184 GMVVLDEAYAD
+184 GMVVLDEAYIDFAD
-195 FSDEGSFAASLGKW
+195 EPGMLRSLENW

-234 SPYVIRLFSQ
+234 SDYVMRLFAQ

-256 SAVSKLLKAGVAEK
+256 SAVEKLLKAGVDDRVKLIKEQ
-270 VAETKRERALL
+270 RAFMEQKL
-281 VSRLGEMRCVERI
+281 SGMECVWRV

-299 NFLLVKVD
+299 NFLLVQVD
-307 DASRLYNYLLK
+307 NAADLYNYLLG

-323 RDRSKMPLC
+323 RDRSRMPLC
-332 SGCLRITVGTPAEN
+332 DNTLRITIGTPQENVRLLRAIAE
-346 RRLVEVVGAYDDAFY
+346 YDIKRY
-361 GVSHTMPA
+361 GSRA
-369 EEHSRYARVVRS
+369 EGGPLAERELLREYESRSARVIRT
-381 TNETTVSVC
+381 TNETSVSVS
-390 VDLDRSGNIGTAV
+390 VDLDNSGTGGI
-403 STGTSKCK
+403 STGLS
-411 GAAGTSAT
+411 
-419 SAALGSTGAVISSG
+419 
-433 LNFLDHMLAQI
+433 FLDHMLMQI
-444 VHHGGIYLTLFAEG
+444 VHHGGIMLTINASG
-458 DLEVDAHH
+458 DLEVDEHH
-466 TMEDVAITLGQAI
+466 TMEDVAITLGQAL
-479 SNALGDKRGIERYG
+479 SKALGEKRGIERYG

-499 ESSALVL
+499 ESEAIVL

-511 RIDFEWDVKFAGER
+511 RIDFKWEVTFYGER
-525 VGDVPTEM
+525 VGDVPTQM

-541 ASAMNCNLHIAAKG
+541 CSAMNCNLHISARG

-578 KEEFNYNIPSSK
+578 REPFNYEIPSSK
-590 GVL
+590 GLL

>member
-1 MISNIGINDDKGIN
+1 
-15 MKSVEN
+15 MKRIES

-42 LAELFL
+42 VAEVFM
-48 DANESPYENGFNRY
+48 DANESPFDNGYNRY
-62 PDPAQRAVK
+62 PDPSQAKLKRRIAE
-71 QQLSAIKGVPA
+71 IRGVDVQN
-82 ESIFMGNGSDEAIDL
+82 IFVGNGSDEAIDL
-97 AFRIFCNPGVDNA
+97 CFRIFCNPGLDNA

-135 LNEDF
+135 LNDDF
-140 SLPVERILAAAD
+140 SLPVERVLDAAD
-152 SRSKLLFICS
+152 NNSKLLFICS

-168 NAFGKEEIE
+168 NVFPREEIE
-177 ALLSGFN
+177 RILQEFD
-184 GMVVLDEAYAD
+184 GMVVLDEAYIDFAD
-195 FSDEGSFAASLGKW
+195 EPSMLRSLENW

-234 SPYVIRLFSQ
+234 SNYVMRLFAQ

-256 SAVSKLLKAGVAEK
+256 SAVEKLLKAGVDDRVKLIKEQ
-270 VAETKRERALL
+270 RAFMEQKL
-281 VSRLGEMRCVERI
+281 SGMECVWRV

-299 NFLLVKVD
+299 NFLLVQVD
-307 DASRLYNYLLK
+307 NAADLYNYLLG

-323 RDRSKMPLC
+323 RDRSRMPLC
-332 SGCLRITVGTPAEN
+332 DNTLRITIGTPQENVRLLRAIAEYDIK
-346 RRLVEVVGAYDDAFY
+346 RYGSRTEGGPLAEGKPLAEGELV
-361 GVSHTMPA
+361 A
-369 EEHSRYARVVRS
+369 ERELLQEYESRSARVIRT
-381 TNETTVSVC
+381 TNETSVSVS
-390 VDLDRSGNIGTAV
+390 VDLDNSGTGGI
-403 STGTSKCK
+403 STGLS
-411 GAAGTSAT
+411 
-419 SAALGSTGAVISSG
+419 
-433 LNFLDHMLAQI
+433 FLDHMLMQI
-444 VHHGGIYLTLFAEG
+444 VHHGGIMLTINASG
-458 DLEVDAHH
+458 DLEVDEHH
-466 TMEDVAITLGQAI
+466 TMEDVAITLGQAL
-479 SNALGDKRGIERYG
+479 SKALGDKRGIERYG

-499 ESSALVL
+499 ESEAIVL

-511 RIDFEWDVKFAGER
+511 RIDFKWEVTFYGER
-525 VGDVPTEM
+525 VGDVPTQM

-541 ASAMNCNLHIAAKG
+541 CSAMNCNLHISARG

-578 KEEFNYNIPSSK
+578 REPFNYEIPSSK
-590 GVL
+590 GLL

>member
-1 MISNIGINDDKGIN
+1 
-15 MKSVEN
+15 MKRIES

-42 LAELFL
+42 VAEVFM
-48 DANESPYENGFNRY
+48 DANESPFDNGYNRY
-62 PDPAQRAVK
+62 PDPSQARLKRRIAE
-71 QQLSAIKGVPA
+71 IKGVDVQN
-82 ESIFMGNGSDEAIDL
+82 IFVGNGSDEAIDL
-97 AFRIFCNPGVDNA
+97 CFRIFCNPGLDNA

-135 LNEDF
+135 LNDDF
-140 SLPVERILAAAD
+140 SLPVERLLDAAD
-152 SRSKLLFICS
+152 NNSKLLFICS

-168 NAFGKEEIE
+168 NVFPREEIE
-177 ALLSGFN
+177 RILQEFD
-184 GMVVLDEAYAD
+184 GMVVLDEAYIDFAD
-195 FSDEGSFAASLGKW
+195 EPGMLRSLENW

-234 SPYVIRLFSQ
+234 SNYVMRLFAQ

-256 SAVSKLLKAGVAEK
+256 SAVEKLLKAGVDDRVKLIKEQ
-270 VAETKRERALL
+270 RAFMEQKL
-281 VSRLGEMRCVERI
+281 SGMECVWRV

-299 NFLLVKVD
+299 NFLLVQVD
-307 DASRLYNYLLK
+307 NAADLYNYLLG

-323 RDRSKMPLC
+323 RDRSRMPLC
-332 SGCLRITVGTPAEN
+332 DNTLRITIGTPQENVRLLRAIAE
-346 RRLVEVVGAYDDAFY
+346 YDIKRY
-361 GVSHTMPA
+361 GSRA
-369 EEHSRYARVVRS
+369 EGGPLAEGELMAERELLQEYESRSARVIRT
-381 TNETTVSVC
+381 TNETSVSVS
-390 VDLDRSGNIGTAV
+390 VDLDNSGTGGI
-403 STGTSKCK
+403 STGLS
-411 GAAGTSAT
+411 
-419 SAALGSTGAVISSG
+419 
-433 LNFLDHMLAQI
+433 FLDHMLMQL
-444 VHHGGIYLTLFAEG
+444 VHHGGIMLTINASG
-458 DLEVDAHH
+458 DLEVDEHH
-466 TMEDVAITLGQAI
+466 TMEDVAITLGQAL
-479 SNALGDKRGIERYG
+479 SKALGEKRGIERYG

-499 ESSALVL
+499 ESEAVVL

-511 RIDFEWDVKFAGER
+511 RIDFKWEVTFYGER
-525 VGDVPTEM
+525 VGDVPTQM

-541 ASAMNCNLHIAAKG
+541 CSAMNCNLHISARG

-578 KEEFNYNIPSSK
+578 REPFNYEIPSSK
-590 GVL
+590 GLL

>member
-1 MISNIGINDDKGIN
+1 
-15 MKSVEN
+15 MKRIES

-42 LAELFL
+42 VAEVFM
-48 DANESPYENGFNRY
+48 DANESPFDNGYNRY
-62 PDPAQRAVK
+62 PDPSQARLKRRIAE
-71 QQLSAIKGVPA
+71 IKGVDVQN
-82 ESIFMGNGSDEAIDL
+82 IFVGNGSDEAIDL
-97 AFRIFCNPGVDNA
+97 CFRIFCNPGLDNA

-135 LNEDF
+135 LNDDF
-140 SLPVERILAAAD
+140 SLPVERLLDAAD
-152 SRSKLLFICS
+152 NNSKLLFICS

-168 NAFGKEEIE
+168 NVFPREEIE
-177 ALLSGFN
+177 RILQEFD
-184 GMVVLDEAYAD
+184 GMVVLDEAYIDFAD
-195 FSDEGSFAASLGKW
+195 EPGMLRSLENW

-234 SPYVIRLFSQ
+234 SNYVMRLFAQ

-256 SAVSKLLKAGVAEK
+256 SAVEKLLKAGVDDRVKLIKEQ
-270 VAETKRERALL
+270 RAFMEQKL
-281 VSRLGEMRCVERI
+281 SGMECVWRV

-299 NFLLVKVD
+299 NFLLVQVD
-307 DASRLYNYLLK
+307 NAADLYNYLLG

-323 RDRSKMPLC
+323 RDRSRMPLC
-332 SGCLRITVGTPAEN
+332 DNTLRITVGTPQENVRLLRAIAE
-346 RRLVEVVGAYDDAFY
+346 YDIKRY
-361 GVSHTMPA
+361 GSRA
-369 EEHSRYARVVRS
+369 EGGPLAEGRPLAEGELMAERELLQEYESRSARVIRT
-381 TNETTVSVC
+381 TNETSVSVS
-390 VDLDRSGNIGTAV
+390 VDLDNSGTGGI
-403 STGTSKCK
+403 STGLS
-411 GAAGTSAT
+411 
-419 SAALGSTGAVISSG
+419 
-433 LNFLDHMLAQI
+433 FLDHMLMQI
-444 VHHGGIYLTLFAEG
+444 VHHGGIMLTINASG
-458 DLEVDAHH
+458 DLEVDEHH
-466 TMEDVAITLGQAI
+466 TMEDVAITLGQAL
-479 SNALGDKRGIERYG
+479 SKALGDKRGIERYG

-499 ESSALVL
+499 ESEAIVL

-511 RIDFEWDVKFAGER
+511 RIDFKWEVTFYGER
-525 VGDVPTEM
+525 VGDVPTQM

-541 ASAMNCNLHIAAKG
+541 CSAMNCNLHISARG

-578 KEEFNYNIPSSK
+578 REPFNYEIPSSK
-590 GVL
+590 GLL

>member
-1 MISNIGINDDKGIN
+1 
-15 MKSVEN
+15 MKRIES

-42 LAELFL
+42 VAEVFM
-48 DANESPYENGFNRY
+48 DANESPFDNGYNRY
-62 PDPAQRAVK
+62 PDPSQARLKRRIAE
-71 QQLSAIKGVPA
+71 IKGVDVQN
-82 ESIFMGNGSDEAIDL
+82 IFVGNGSDEAIDL
-97 AFRIFCNPGVDNA
+97 CFRIFCNPGLDNA

-135 LNEDF
+135 LNDDF
-140 SLPVERILAAAD
+140 SLPVERLLDAAD
-152 SRSKLLFICS
+152 DNSKLLFICS

-168 NAFGKEEIE
+168 NVFPREEIE
-177 ALLSGFN
+177 RILQEFD
-184 GMVVLDEAYAD
+184 GMVVLDEAYIDFAD
-195 FSDEGSFAASLGKW
+195 EPGMLRSLENW

-234 SPYVIRLFSQ
+234 SNYVMRLFAQ

-256 SAVSKLLKAGVAEK
+256 SAVEKLLKAGVDDRVKLIKEQRAFM
-270 VAETKRERALL
+270 ERKL
-281 VSRLGEMRCVERI
+281 SGMECVWRV

-299 NFLLVKVD
+299 NFLLVQVD
-307 DASRLYNYLLK
+307 NAADLYNYLLG

-323 RDRSKMPLC
+323 RDRSRMPLC
-332 SGCLRITVGTPAEN
+332 DNTLRITVGTPQENVRLLRAIAE
-346 RRLVEVVGAYDDAFY
+346 YDIKRY
-361 GVSHTMPA
+361 GSRA
-369 EEHSRYARVVRS
+369 EGGLMAERELLQEYESRSARVIRT
-381 TNETTVSVC
+381 TNETSVSVS
-390 VDLDRSGNIGTAV
+390 VDLDNSGTGGI
-403 STGTSKCK
+403 STGLS
-411 GAAGTSAT
+411 
-419 SAALGSTGAVISSG
+419 
-433 LNFLDHMLAQI
+433 FLDHMLMQI
-444 VHHGGIYLTLFAEG
+444 VHHGGIMLTINASG
-458 DLEVDAHH
+458 DLEVDEHH
-466 TMEDVAITLGQAI
+466 TMEDVAITLGQAL
-479 SNALGDKRGIERYG
+479 SKALGEKRGIERYG

-499 ESSALVL
+499 ESEAIVL

-511 RIDFEWDVKFAGER
+511 RIDFKWEVTFYGER
-525 VGDVPTEM
+525 VGDVPTQM

-541 ASAMNCNLHIAAKG
+541 CSAMNCNLHISARG

-578 KEEFNYNIPSSK
+578 REPFNYEIPSSK
-590 GVL
+590 GLL

>member
-1 MISNIGINDDKGIN
+1 
-15 MKSVEN
+15 MKRIES

-42 LAELFL
+42 VAEVFM
-48 DANESPYENGFNRY
+48 DANESPFDNGYNRY
-62 PDPAQRAVK
+62 PDPSQARLKRRIAE
-71 QQLSAIKGVPA
+71 IKGVDVQN
-82 ESIFMGNGSDEAIDL
+82 IFVGNGSDEAIDL
-97 AFRIFCNPGVDNA
+97 CFRIFCNPGLDNA

-135 LNEDF
+135 LNDDF
-140 SLPVERILAAAD
+140 SLPVERLLDAAD
-152 SRSKLLFICS
+152 NNSKLLFICS

-168 NAFGKEEIE
+168 NVFPREEIE
-177 ALLSGFN
+177 RILQEFD
-184 GMVVLDEAYAD
+184 GMVVLDEAYIDFAD
-195 FSDEGSFAASLGKW
+195 EPGMLRSLENW

-234 SPYVIRLFSQ
+234 SNYVMQLFAQ

-256 SAVSKLLKAGVAEK
+256 SAVEKLLKAGVDDRVKLIKEQ
-270 VAETKRERALL
+270 RAFMEQKL
-281 VSRLGEMRCVERI
+281 SGMECVWRV

-299 NFLLVKVD
+299 NFLLVQVD
-307 DASRLYNYLLK
+307 NAADLYNYLLG

-323 RDRSKMPLC
+323 RDRSRMPLC
-332 SGCLRITVGTPAEN
+332 DNTLRITIGTPQENVRLLRAIAE
-346 RRLVEVVGAYDDAFY
+346 YDIKRY
-361 GVSHTMPA
+361 GSRA
-369 EEHSRYARVVRS
+369 EGGPLAERELLQEYESRSARVIRT
-381 TNETTVSVC
+381 TNETSVSVS
-390 VDLDRSGNIGTAV
+390 VDLDNNGTGGI
-403 STGTSKCK
+403 STGLS
-411 GAAGTSAT
+411 
-419 SAALGSTGAVISSG
+419 
-433 LNFLDHMLAQI
+433 FLDHMLMQI
-444 VHHGGIYLTLFAEG
+444 VHHGGIMLTINASG
-458 DLEVDAHH
+458 DLEVDEHH
-466 TMEDVAITLGQAI
+466 TMEDVAITLGQAL
-479 SNALGDKRGIERYG
+479 SKALGDKRGIERYG

-499 ESSALVL
+499 ESEAIVL

-511 RIDFEWDVKFAGER
+511 RIDFKWEVTFSGER
-525 VGDVPTEM
+525 VGDVPTQM

-541 ASAMNCNLHIAAKG
+541 CSAMNCNLHISARG

-578 KEEFNYNIPSSK
+578 REPFNYEIPSSK
-590 GVL
+590 GLL

>member
-1 MISNIGINDDKGIN
+1 
-15 MKSVEN
+15 MKRIES

-42 LAELFL
+42 VAEVFM
-48 DANESPYENGFNRY
+48 DANESPFDNGYNRY
-62 PDPAQRAVK
+62 PDPSQAKLKRRIAE
-71 QQLSAIKGVPA
+71 IKGVDVQN
-82 ESIFMGNGSDEAIDL
+82 IFVGNGSDEAIDL
-97 AFRIFCNPGVDNA
+97 CFRIFCNPGLDNA

-135 LNEDF
+135 LNDDF
-140 SLPVERILAAAD
+140 SLPVERLLDAAD
-152 SRSKLLFICS
+152 NNSKLLFICS

-168 NAFGKEEIE
+168 NVFPREEIE
-177 ALLSGFN
+177 RILQEFD
-184 GMVVLDEAYAD
+184 GMVVLDEAYIDFAD
-195 FSDEGSFAASLGKW
+195 EPGMLRSLENW

-234 SPYVIRLFSQ
+234 SNYVMRLFAQ

-256 SAVSKLLKAGVAEK
+256 SAVEKLLKAGVDDRVKLIKEQ
-270 VAETKRERALL
+270 RAFMEQKL
-281 VSRLGEMRCVERI
+281 SGMECVWRV

-299 NFLLVKVD
+299 NFLLVQVD
-307 DASRLYNYLLK
+307 NAADLYNYLLG

-323 RDRSKMPLC
+323 RDRSRMPLC
-332 SGCLRITVGTPAEN
+332 DNTLRITIGTPQENVRLLRAIAEYDIK
-346 RRLVEVVGAYDDAFY
+346 RYGSRTEGGPLAEGELV
-361 GVSHTMPA
+361 A
-369 EEHSRYARVVRS
+369 ERELLQEYESRSARVIRT
-381 TNETTVSVC
+381 TNETSVSVS
-390 VDLDRSGNIGTAV
+390 VDLDNSGTGGI
-403 STGTSKCK
+403 STGLS
-411 GAAGTSAT
+411 
-419 SAALGSTGAVISSG
+419 
-433 LNFLDHMLAQI
+433 FLDHMLMQI
-444 VHHGGIYLTLFAEG
+444 VHHGGIMLTINASG
-458 DLEVDAHH
+458 DLEVDEHH
-466 TMEDVAITLGQAI
+466 TMEDVAITLGQAL
-479 SNALGDKRGIERYG
+479 SKALGDKRGIERYG

-499 ESSALVL
+499 ESEAIVL

-511 RIDFEWDVKFAGER
+511 RIDFKWEVTFYGER
-525 VGDVPTEM
+525 VGDVPTQM

-541 ASAMNCNLHIAAKG
+541 CSAMNCNLHISARG

-578 KEEFNYNIPSSK
+578 REPFNYEIPSSK
-590 GVL
+590 GLL